1 MNPEELY
8 LQYQSN
14 GGNLSLEDFLN
25 MQSYLEPNDFSALIQ
40 DTTTLKKKEDTN
52 IGLLSSQGLSTSN
65 NGENIN
71 PISIGQ
77 NIQQETL
84 SAPIDSQLDL
94 NQNQLD
100 QQNGVSNLESS
111 NSESA
116 LTSGNNGT
124 AFTTNLPVN
133 TQNPLSYKG
142 NMDNLLLDE
151 NGNAKSKVG
160 TISFPNDNP
169 SNNKTTFNSGVT
181 VPNIYLPD
189 ETKVDFTQLPKNYLS
204 PRQYKPGE
212 LLDYSYQDF
221 TGANINDPESYAKDL
236 ESKGYIKPSYLKDG
250 TRATLENG
258 LPAFEITK
266 NGAEY
271 FTKESEKYVEG
282 NNYEAAKQ
290 KLLPDKPELTDL
302 EKYTNSLFDKY
313 GYLVTEEDRS
323 NYLQTPEGRKE
334 LQITLE
340 TQQELGSYPNATYQQ
355 VYDMVSRRYNKPDEF
370 YLDKAQGV
378 LSSMM
383 DNQKQTAF
391 DDFSNRFGSDNE
403 IMPDDV
409 AENKFYLEVEKNYD
423 LKKLFGEFLDSE
435 EGQLYTRTDQSIRNN
450 TNGQRNRKN
459 IWNAFSNWTNKK
471 ELLDIEA
478 KQNNISNLKYNV
490 QSAAE
495 SGDFNLVNQ
504 YVNQI
509 NSVQNSIQNNIKN
522 VQQND
527 SITSDVNKIFSRV
540 NKEDSEA
547 QDFQARVLSGDG
559 IARTQNILGQVVL
572 GLGQSAMD
580 ASSGILRILTTPF
593 SQDVKDSVDQLNEP
607 LKLGNIEIS
616 PLRTNVTKYSDN
628 SGRVFE
634 ERNGKLFQ
642 IKNGIYKPVS
652 NISGLKETGKDS
664 EYNPSGMAFLTGK
677 MAGDILIT
685 NEVGGLINNTITN
698 NAISLASKTTQAFGA
713 ESEIA
718 KQARNFARYAQS
730 ANTAANKSVS
740 GWFVQMYNDSY
751 KSAEDSGISSTAG
764 KTVYATVN
772 SFIQSLIQRI
782 NPDSKFLSGF
792 NNEYKQLLSS
802 LSTSSKE
809 KILASGKALFT
820 KIADN
825 VVGETKEELIQQVV
839 GDMTNYV
846 TNVISGSDFKLTD
859 GEGYKDVVVGTIVPS
874 AIASLMGGSGSR
886 NIKLGN
892 NEINLSNYNRSQL
905 LTELSRFDG
914 ADNMLNVMSN
924 DSSFDSY
931 SNILDEVKNEV
942 LTRKKYI
949 NKIPDSQ
956 NYSTESLD
964 SAIKVLQQLENKRTD
979 LNQADA
985 AFKPRIESEI
995 SSLESQVEQILN
1007 ENPNNESTTSPEQTP
1022 EGTQGKERENNT
1034 INPEE
1039 NNKTEVSESALE
1051 ALWRKI
1057 YFQNRDGSILTLG
1070 YGMFPKTMKDIL
1082 NSGLQNRFFAHGM
1095 GKSGLGGSLKELLN
1109 LFDKGIDNNRG
1120 NGYLYTAP
1128 LEGAGDA
1135 SSGIGAGAAYSNG
1148 SFMLI
1153 STDPEIRNISQVEGI
1168 LVNDGLVEEYPE
1180 LLNELKSRFPNLSI
1194 DKFSEGLKVANEIDG
1209 KKSQKNNSINETQSN
1224 QQNDIR
1230 QNTQQPEQQSSFNE
1244 NASVESTNS
1253 PIETIRQNENGQTS
1267 NVSEEVNFDD
1277 LLARVNKIFND
1288 QTRSSTNSNEGVQS
1302 APNINQEQQISNSET
1317 VQTNELPGSAN
1328 QAENKIIDFDF
1339 KNKTEEQFDKE
1350 IDYLFKNSPKD
1361 PVDKHDYLKSR
1372 TSSEV
1377 FKYITESEEPD
1388 FIQQADKE
1396 LSKYIGD
1403 HNYVNYEE
1411 IIKEIK
1417 KQRELQNDLRSQ
1429 KSSNSNDLNPNQT
1442 RLSENVIATTNEIR
1456 LPDGD
1461 NGFRVTVTDNNGN
1474 LIEDRNG
1481 DSEFDFSDQSEVD
1494 KFINQKQRGFSLS
1507 KQPKI
1512 KIDVPVTESKAA
1524 TNYVGKRVSFNQF
1537 GDTRSGVVES
1547 ENKGRLTIKGD
1558 DGKTYFTGSP
1568 LVQNLKDESGNPIQ
1582 LQRSSENFIPISQEA
1597 FDSLIEKLK
1606 KPFAKAFK
1614 NLNITTDW
1622 NEFLNKSKSLGLNLN
1637 FDAKFSVNDNTRK
1650 EKQLELINKKNPA
1663 PNNYSTWIRTTNDIL
1678 TADEA
1683 FKEAFQDGEM
1693 YPDFTVEDMEDVL
1706 NSGEVTV
1713 YSSYPIKEGVFVT
1726 PSRMNA
1732 ESYSGDGKVYSKKVN
1747 ASDLAWID
1755 QGEGQY
1761 APVKFMRNNNG
1772 TIYGAKLPDGTIYIN
1787 PEYLNANTPIHE
1799 FSHLWEQLM
1808 PSRFKNGV
1816 ELLKQTKTGKEI
1828 FNRLKYEGNY
1838 NNLSD
1843 NELWNEA
1850 LNTHIGNYGEWQF
1863 QERQARGKMA
1873 EFVQWFR
1880 AFFNKIGDVLGIG
1893 NLNPNI
1899 SLNNFTNK
1907 VLGDLMNE
1915 KILSSENSK
1924 SSNINYSLGSNEL
1937 NNIAESTKRHIKE
1950 YSTFLKNKEK
1960 LKNGELTNEN
1970 TIRIVKESRFNDEN
1984 YTIDLGRPST
1994 LLKSIGVS
2002 DNEMNVNLSYLFNK
2016 IIKQS
2021 KHEISDIQNL
2031 RNIVDNIQD
2040 PVAVF
2045 DNYED
2050 GKKTKDRLEF
2060 LTALKN
2066 SNNKN
2071 IALILSLNEENSSD
2085 KINTIKTGFALN
2097 NINRLRARLLN
2108 NYDGIKYINKQ
2119 GIIEVLRD
2127 NINIGDS
2134 IVKIRYDKNTDSI
2147 KLLTEDINSNNVKF
2161 LKETIDLINGFKN
2174 PSINNVNFSIRTGNT
2189 NKLKIKDDV
2198 ELSNFFGDN
2207 TTSID
2212 ELIAKGYNISDD
2224 IANLARKFDTKIYV
2238 INENLFNKSEKEINS
2253 YVDGLL
2259 KDYQVLI
2266 DNGTYQ
2272 ESYLRQ
2278 ELLDGIVT
2286 QVFNDAIGEAKGNSI
2301 YIKEGATDLNNFL
2314 KTKLVQHELAHVFT
2328 SYYLADNIDSSQ
2340 LNEQELTFRNEARS
2354 AYEEALKN
2362 PNKTNAYGYS
2372 NNYEFIAEYIAND
2385 NFKSE
2390 VDNYLDYLNNP
2401 EPKPLLTRIVDYIK
2415 GLFGFKNNT
2424 ELKQEFQLQKSI
2436 DEHINRLKEA
2446 DGSINLQAYS
2456 GVRFMI
2462 KKLMP
2467 VSTIQEV
2474 LNETETNGIESG
2486 LAKFKES
2493 AFYKSLS
2500 DKQKALIDSEGITK
2514 LMQEQVIL
2522 HREDQ
2527 INKKKTAVEKVK
2539 EQTSKKEKEIAF
2551 NKIEKIH
2558 ENYKNKIEELRKSN
2572 KSYREKVAERKR
2584 QAKEAYDNTV
2594 IFLNQNMI
2602 SGKITPTE
2610 VSRLLKAAT
2619 GILSTRNSIS
2629 NFNKFTELFNKI
2641 NTKAE
2646 ERNKTQIER
2655 TTDKYNEV
2663 SQSVEQQFNSGKSLQ
2678 EIKDSFNSIDEQRM
2692 VESAYNRL
2700 VNKTIS
2706 PEEARKKLDDS
2717 YKSSKEV
2724 LTKRFKDENGNVMS
2738 FNQKFRAWLKNKVE
2752 RGIVSGVDRQ
2762 FIPKR
2767 ILENIGAKAV
2777 SNRMIAYAG
2786 SSTIA
2791 KEKFDKV
2798 QKSVYDGLNRS
2809 ELELLDKIIA
2819 AKRFLAIDKNREEK
2833 GLPVIDHPGYQD
2845 ASTAQKALDAYKYEI
2860 GEDAFTKLNKRADA
2874 YFDAF
2879 KTILSDMQESG
2890 LISNEV
2896 YEELKDVDYQPRKFL
2911 RYILDADGELMSSD
2925 RTMFRNENGNLSKEQ
2940 IVGLSEG
2947 DASDMLMDSKWLIQ
2961 SALAS
2966 RYKAI
2971 GMNEINRTFFTKYY
2985 PDAKAKFESINPDNI
3000 PEGDKKFYKYFKQ
3013 LQSNI
3018 KENRIIG
3025 FTESGKP
3032 KYDSTTPEGYKI
3044 AYYYENGVRHPV
3056 FMKEEFHTMWHDTMD
3071 KLVNSDL
3078 AKTISTWSGSR
3089 LVKAFATGNNPGF
3102 VFTNTPRDFVHALLF
3117 SPEYSSFLLRS
3128 GTQLTKDSI
3137 KAIGE
3142 IYKHRNS
3149 NKTTLLTKY
3158 LEYGG
3163 GMEWLN
3169 QQGEI
3174 KDLTSLNKTIGNY
3187 FDSRIDPKSK
3197 KILST
3202 LFNFARLKSLS
3213 NYSETMFRVA
3223 VFDRSLQNQLKEYNK
3238 INNTSYK
3245 SVEEL
3250 SNDDKNNMYYE
3261 AVASSRGLLDFNQGG
3276 TFTKSAE
3283 AVIPYLN
3290 AATQGTRVMVEAIK
3304 RNPLDTSVRII
3315 QAAGLPVLGMHL
3327 MINFI
3332 MGLIRPPEK
3341 EDEPVNKSYA
3351 DFLDGISPSQKMNY
3365 WNIPVGWDKEEKQW
3379 KVLRIAKAQQLT
3391 PISILFEGAYEDH
3404 IRSSV
3409 GMTKRGSI
3417 KNTWKNFTKALG
3429 DNIDPTHLASALE
3442 DPSKSQS
3449 YFDAAFKLIGSNPAS
3464 KGLTQYYTGYDT
3476 FREQPLSFDIGKVSR
3491 KYEGADKANVEEF
3504 YKELGKALDDSPVR
3518 LKALVESIITSPQT
3532 NPFVG
3537 IMYGG
3542 ADAIVTDVDAKK
3554 RAGVIY
3560 DSFIKR
3566 ILSETSDFNRQLN
3579 KKALVQE
3586 QLDKNTDEYGET
3598 RNKAKQI
3605 LNKYGSVN
3613 ELLKNEKSLIA
3624 DIEGYSKDPVI
3635 QKDLVN
3641 RIKSLVKKDGIS
3653 SMVFDVKYGTNNNV
3667 KNKALL
3673 IYTYSEDMSS
3683 TEKIRFFEQ
3692 LQSQKILSKAVIS
3705 EYENVIKQNKK

>member
-40 DTTTLKKKEDTN
+40 DTTTLKKKDDTN
-52 IGLLSSQGLSTSN
+52 TGLLSSQGLSISN

-100 QQNGVSNLESS
+100 QQNGVSNLVNS

-124 AFTTNLPVN
+124 PFTTNLPIN

-142 NMDNLLLDE
+142 NMDNLVLDE

-169 SNNKTTFNSGVT
+169 NNNTTTFNSGVT

-189 ETKVDFTQLPKNYLS
+189 ESKVDFTQLPKNYLS

-271 FTKESEKYVEG
+271 FTKESEKYVEW

-290 KLLPDKPELTDL
+290 KLSPDKPELTDL

-323 NYLQTPEGRKE
+323 NYLQSPEGRKE

-370 YLDKAQGV
+370 YLDKAQSV

-403 IMPDDV
+403 IMPDDI

-495 SGDFNLVNQ
+495 TGDFNLVNQ

-527 SITSDVNKIFSRV
+527 SITSNVNKIFTRV

-593 SQDVKDSVDQLNEP
+593 SQNLKDSVDQLNEP

-628 SGRVFE
+628 SGRIYE

-642 IKNGIYKPVS
+642 IENGIYKPVS

-730 ANTAANKSVS
+730 ANSAENKSVS

-751 KSAEDSGISSTAG
+751 KNAEDSGISSTAG

-802 LSTSSKE
+802 LSTSNGE
-809 KILASGKALFT
+809 RILANAKSLFS
-820 KIADN
+820 KIGDN

-859 GEGYKDVVVGTIVPS
+859 SEGYKDVVVGTIVPS

-914 ADNMLNVMSN
+914 ANNMLKIMSN

-931 SNILDEVKNEV
+931 SNTLDDVKNEV
-942 LTRKKYI
+942 LTRQKYI

-964 SAIKVLQQLENKRTD
+964 NAIKVLQQLETKRND

-995 SSLESQVEQILN
+995 SSLESEVDQILN
-1007 ENPNNESTTSPEQTP
+1007 QISTNENTTSPKQTP
-1022 EGTQGKERENNT
+1022 EGTQGQEKTNTQSSQDAFTRPEPTGDNSTQSYLIKDKSLIEKLQKAGVEEKVIQALPENFRINEKWLMGDKGESLLSRIMKSAFVAGQNYSVVERDNNDQILNYDT
-1034 INPEE
+1034 GRVDINKLAKFFGKDVLYHETVHAATVLTMEDMRINPQNYTEE
-1039 NNKTEVSESALE
+1039 EMAAHDNLYSEIKRLNQLKKSGNKANPKGASLYGLSNQYEFVAEFMSNNKFREWVGNISNESSDAESNNL
-1051 ALWRKI
+1051 LQKI
-1057 YFQNRDGSILTLG
+1057 WNNIKSMLGLNTNKPNIDNEYLNNIQNNIDV
-1070 YGMFPKTMKDIL
+1070 IL
-1082 NSGLQNRFFAHGM
+1082 NKQR
-1095 GKSGLGGSLKELLN
+1095 E
-1109 LFDKGIDNNRG
+1109 
-1120 NGYLYTAP
+1120 T
-1128 LEGAGDA
+1128 
-1135 SSGIGAGAAYSNG
+1135 
-1148 SFMLI
+1148 
-1153 STDPEIRNISQVEGI
+1153 
-1168 LVNDGLVEEYPE
+1168 
-1180 LLNELKSRFPNLSI
+1180 NEKQ
-1194 DKFSEGLKVANEIDG
+1194 G
-1209 KKSQKNNSINETQSN
+1209 N

-1230 QNTQQPEQQSSFNE
+1230 QITQQSEQQSSFNE

-1253 PIETIRQNENGQTS
+1253 PTETIRQNENAQTS

-1277 LLARVNKIFND
+1277 LLSRVNKIFNEK
-1288 QTRSSTNSNEGVQS
+1288 TRSSTNSNERVQS
-1302 APNINQEQQISNSET
+1302 TPNINQEQQTSNNET
-1317 VQTNELPGSAN
+1317 VQTNELPRSTN
-1328 QAENKIIDFDF
+1328 Q
-1339 KNKTEEQFDKE
+1339 
-1350 IDYLFKNSPKD
+1350 
-1361 PVDKHDYLKSR
+1361 V
-1372 TSSEV
+1372 EV
-1377 FKYITESEEPD
+1377 NP
-1388 FIQQADKE
+1388 
-1396 LSKYIGD
+1396 
-1403 HNYVNYEE
+1403 
-1411 IIKEIK
+1411 
-1417 KQRELQNDLRSQ
+1417 NDLRSQ
-1429 KSSNSNDLNPNQT
+1429 EISVSNELNPNQT
-1442 RLSENVIATTNEIR
+1442 RLSENVIATTKEIR

-1461 NGFRVTVTDNNGN
+1461 SGYRVTVTDNNGN

-1507 KQPKI
+1507 KQPRI
-1512 KIDVPVTESKAA
+1512 KTEVQVTES
-1524 TNYVGKRVSFNQF
+1524 TSSSNYIGKRVSFNQF

-1614 NLNITTDW
+1614 NLNIITDW
-1622 NEFLNKSKSLGLNLN
+1622 NEFINNKNTLDGINNLDELSSN
-1637 FDAKFSVNDNTRK
+1637 NVVVNDN
-1650 EKQLELINKKNPA
+1650 
-1663 PNNYSTWIRTTNDIL
+1663 DIKL
-1678 TADEA
+1678 M
-1683 FKEAFQDGEM
+1683 Q
-1693 YPDFTVEDMEDVL
+1693 
-1706 NSGEVTV
+1706 
-1713 YSSYPIKEGVFVT
+1713 
-1726 PSRMNA
+1726 
-1732 ESYSGDGKVYSKKVN
+1732 
-1747 ASDLAWID
+1747 
-1755 QGEGQY
+1755 
-1761 APVKFMRNNNG
+1761 NNG
-1772 TIYGAKLPDGTIYIN
+1772 IIYGAKLPDGTIYIN
-1787 PEYLNANTPIHE
+1787 PEHLNANTPIHE

-1828 FNRLKYEGNY
+1828 FNRLKSEGNY

-1873 EFVQWFR
+1873 EFVQWFK

-1893 NLNPNI
+1893 NINPNV

-1907 VLGDLMNE
+1907 VLGDISGNKYLTPE
-1915 KILSSENSK
+1915 S
-1924 SSNINYSLGSNEL
+1924 NYS
-1937 NNIAESTKRHIKE
+1937 
-1950 YSTFLKNKEK
+1950 
-1960 LKNGELTNEN
+1960 
-1970 TIRIVKESRFNDEN
+1970 
-1984 YTIDLGRPST
+1984 
-1994 LLKSIGVS
+1994 
-2002 DNEMNVNLSYLFNK
+2002 
-2016 IIKQS
+2016 
-2021 KHEISDIQNL
+2021 IS
-2031 RNIVDNIQD
+2031 
-2040 PVAVF
+2040 A
-2045 DNYED
+2045 
-2050 GKKTKDRLEF
+2050 GT
-2060 LTALKN
+2060 
-2066 SNNKN
+2066 
-2071 IALILSLNEENSSD
+2071 
-2085 KINTIKTGFALN
+2085 
-2097 NINRLRARLLN
+2097 
-2108 NYDGIKYINKQ
+2108 
-2119 GIIEVLRD
+2119 
-2127 NINIGDS
+2127 
-2134 IVKIRYDKNTDSI
+2134 
-2147 KLLTEDINSNNVKF
+2147 
-2161 LKETIDLINGFKN
+2161 
-2174 PSINNVNFSIRTGNT
+2174 NFSIRNDNT

-2212 ELIAKGYNISDD
+2212 ELIAKGYKVSDD
-2224 IANLARKFDTKIYV
+2224 IANLARKFGTKIYI
-2238 INENLFNKSEKEINS
+2238 INDNLFDKSKSQINN
-2253 YVDGLL
+2253 YVNDLM
-2259 KDYQVLI
+2259 KDYQILI
-2266 DNGTYQ
+2266 DNGTYE
-2272 ESYLRQ
+2272 ESYIRQ
-2278 ELLDGIVT
+2278 ELLDNITKSLVENGE
-2286 QVFNDAIGEAKGNSI
+2286 GEANGNSI
-2301 YIKEGATDLNNFL
+2301 YLQEWVNDSNNTP
-2314 KTKLVQHELAHVFT
+2314 KTKVLQHELAHVFT
-2328 SYYLADNIDSSQ
+2328 SYYLADKIDSSQ

-2372 NNYEFIAEYIAND
+2372 NTYEFIAEYIAND

-2390 VDNYLDYLNNP
+2390 VDNYLDSLNNP
-2401 EPKPLLTRIVDYIK
+2401 ESKSLLTKIVDYIK
-2415 GLFGFKNNT
+2415 ELFGVKSNT

-2436 DEHINRLKEA
+2436 YDHINRLNDA

-2474 LNETETNGIESG
+2474 LNETETNGIEAG

-2493 AFYKSLS
+2493 AFYNSLS
-2500 DKQKALIDSEGITK
+2500 DKQKAIIDSEGISK

-2527 INKKKTAVEKVK
+2527 INKKRNAVEKAK
-2539 EQTSKKEKEIAF
+2539 EQTSKKEKDIAF

-2594 IFLNQNMI
+2594 IFLNKNMI

-2629 NFNKFTELFNKI
+2629 NFNKFTELYNKI
-2641 NTKAE
+2641 NVKAE
-2646 ERNKTQIER
+2646 ERNKTQIEK

-2663 SQSVEQQFNSGKSLQ
+2663 SQTVEQQFNSGKSLQ

-2692 VESAYNRL
+2692 AESAYNRL
-2700 VNKTIS
+2700 ANKTIS

-2717 YKSSKEV
+2717 YKSSKDV
-2724 LTKRFKDENGNVMS
+2724 LTKRFKDENGNIMS

-2819 AKRFLAIDKNREEK
+2819 AKRFIAIDKNREEK
-2833 GLPVIDHPGYQD
+2833 GLSVVDHPGYQD
-2845 ASTAQKALDAYKYEI
+2845 ASTAQKALDAYKSEI
-2860 GEDAFTKLNKRADA
+2860 GEYAFTKLNKRADA

-2879 KTILSDMQESG
+2879 KNILSDMRESG
-2890 LISNEV
+2890 LISSEV

-2911 RYILDADGELMSSD
+2911 RYILDADGELISSD
-2925 RTMFRNENGNLSKEQ
+2925 RSMFRNENGNLSKEQ
-2940 IVGLSEG
+2940 IMGLSEG

-3000 PEGDKKFYKYFKQ
+3000 SEGDKKFFKYFKQ

-3032 KYDSTTPEGYKI
+3032 KYESTTPEGYKI
-3044 AYYYENGVRHPV
+3044 AYYYENGVRHQV
-3056 FMKEEFHTMWHDTMD
+3056 FMKEEFHKMWHDTMD
-3071 KLVNSDL
+3071 KLINSDL
-3078 AKTISTWSGSR
+3078 AQTISTLSGSR

-3117 SPEYSSFLLRS
+3117 SPEYSSFLLKS
-3128 GTQLTKDSI
+3128 GVQLTKDSI

-3202 LFNFARLKSLS
+3202 LFDFARLKSLS

-3238 INNTSYK
+3238 LNNTSYK

-3250 SNDDKNNMYYE
+3250 SNEDKNNMYYE

-3276 TFTKSAE
+3276 NSTKQLESF
-3283 AVIPYLN
+3283 IPYLN
-3290 AATQGTRVMVEAIK
+3290 AATQGTRVMVDAIK
-3304 RNPLDTSVRII
+3304 QNPIGTSIRFI

-3327 MINFI
+3327 MMNFI

-3351 DFLDGISPSQKMNY
+3351 DFLDGISPAQKMNY

-3417 KNTWKNFTKALG
+3417 KDTWKNFAKALG

-3442 DPSKSQS
+3442 EPKKSKN
-3449 YFDAAFKLIGSNPAS
+3449 YFESAFKLVNSIPTL
-3464 KGLTQYYTGYDT
+3464 KGLIQYFTGYDT
-3476 FREQPLSFDIGKVSR
+3476 FKEQPLSFDINKVSR

-3504 YKELGKALDDSPVR
+3504 YKELGKVLDDSPVR
-3518 LKALVESIITSPQT
+3518 LKVVVESIITSPQT

-3653 SMVFDVKYGTNNNV
+3653 SMVFDVKYGTNNNI

-3673 IYTYSEDMSS
+3673 IYTYAEGMSA
-3683 TEKIRFFEQ
+3683 TEKRRFFEQ

>member
-8 LQYQSN
+8 LQYQST

-40 DTTTLKKKEDTN
+40 DTTSLKKKEDTN
-52 IGLLSSQGLSTSN
+52 TSLLSSQGLSTSN
-65 NGENIN
+65 NEGNLS
-71 PISIGQ
+71 PISVGQ
-77 NIQQETL
+77 NIPQETL
-84 SAPIDSQLDL
+84 SVPIDSQLDL

-100 QQNGVSNLESS
+100 QQNGVSNLENS

-124 AFTTNLPVN
+124 PFTTNLSVN
-133 TQNPLSYKG
+133 TQNPLAYKG
-142 NMDNLLLDE
+142 NMDNLILDE

-169 SNNKTTFNSGVT
+169 NNNTTTFNSGVT

-189 ETKVDFTQLPKNYLS
+189 ESKVDFSQLPKNYLS
-204 PRQYKPGE
+204 ARQYKPGE

-221 TGANINDPESYAKDL
+221 TGANITDPESYAKDL

-266 NGAEY
+266 NGAEF
-271 FTKESEKYVEG
+271 FTKESENYVEG
-282 NNYEAAKQ
+282 NNYETAKQ
-290 KLLPDKPELTDL
+290 NLSPDKPELTDL
-302 EKYTNSLFDKY
+302 EKYTNTLFEKY
-313 GYLVTEEDRS
+313 GYLITEEDRS
-323 NYLQTPEGRKE
+323 NYLQTSEGRKE

-355 VYDMVSRRYNKPDEF
+355 VYDMVSRRYNKPDEY
-370 YLDKAQGV
+370 YLDKAQSV
-378 LSSMM
+378 LGAMM
-383 DNQKQTAF
+383 NNQKQTAF

-435 EGQLYTRTDQSIRNN
+435 EGQLYTRTDQSIKNN

-471 ELLDIEA
+471 DLLDIEA

-509 NSVQNSIQNNIKN
+509 NSVQNSIQNNVKN
-522 VQQND
+522 IQQND
-527 SITSDVNKIFSRV
+527 TITSDVNKIFTRV

-547 QDFQARVLSGDG
+547 QDFQARVLSGDS

-593 SQDVKDSVDQLNEP
+593 SQNVKDSVDQLNEP

-616 PLRTNVTKYSDN
+616 PLRTNITKYSDN
-628 SGRVFE
+628 SGRTYE
-634 ERNGKLFQ
+634 ERNGTLFQ
-642 IKNGIYKPVS
+642 VENGIYKPVS
-652 NISGLKETGKDS
+652 NVSGLKETGKDS

-685 NEVGGLINNTITN
+685 NEVGGLINNTLTN
-698 NAISLASKTTQAFGA
+698 NAISLASKSTQAFGA
-713 ESEIA
+713 ESEIT
-718 KQARNFARYAQS
+718 KQARNFARYVQS
-730 ANTAANKSVS
+730 ANSVENKSVS

-809 KILASGKALFT
+809 RILASGKALFT

-846 TNVISGSDFKLTD
+846 TNVISSSDFKLTD
-859 GEGYKDVVVGTIVPS
+859 DEGYKDVVVGTIVPS

-914 ADNMLNVMSN
+914 ANNMLNVMSN

-931 SNILDEVKNEV
+931 SNTLDEVKNEV

-956 NYSTESLD
+956 NYSIESLD
-964 SAIKVLQQLENKRTD
+964 SAIKVLQQLDNKRTD

-1007 ENPNNESTTSPEQTP
+1007 ETPNNESTTSPEQTP
-1022 EGTQGKERENNT
+1022 EGIQGQERENNT
-1034 INPEE
+1034 VNPEE
-1039 NNKTEVSESALE
+1039 NNKTEVSESAIE

-1082 NSGLQNRFFAHGM
+1082 NAGLQNRFFAHGM

-1109 LFDKGIDNNRG
+1109 LFDKGIDKNRG

-1153 STDPEIRNISQVEGI
+1153 STDPEIKNISQVQGI

-1209 KKSQKNNSINETQSN
+1209 NNSQKNNSINESQSN

-1230 QNTQQPEQQSSFNE
+1230 QNIQQQEQQSSINE

-1253 PIETIRQNENGQTS
+1253 PTETIRPNENAQNS

-1277 LLARVNKIFND
+1277 LLERVNKIFND
-1288 QTRSSTNSNEGVQS
+1288 QTRSSTNSNERVQS
-1302 APNINQEQQISNSET
+1302 TPDINQEQQVTNGET
-1317 VQTNELPGSAN
+1317 IQTNELSGSTN
-1328 QAENKIIDFDF
+1328 Q
-1339 KNKTEEQFDKE
+1339 TEVNQ
-1350 IDYLFKNSPKD
+1350 N
-1361 PVDKHDYLKSR
+1361 
-1372 TSSEV
+1372 
-1377 FKYITESEEPD
+1377 
-1388 FIQQADKE
+1388 E
-1396 LSKYIGD
+1396 LGSQEAPIS
-1403 HNYVNYEE
+1403 N
-1411 IIKEIK
+1411 
-1417 KQRELQNDLRSQ
+1417 EL
-1429 KSSNSNDLNPNQT
+1429 NSNQI
-1442 RLSENVIATTNEIR
+1442 RLSENVIATTEVIR

-1461 NGFRVTVTDNNGN
+1461 NGYRVTVTDNYGN

-1481 DSEFDFSDQSEVD
+1481 DSEYDFSDQSEVD

-1507 KQPKI
+1507 KQPRI
-1512 KIDVPVTESKAA
+1512 KNEVPVTESTSS

-1582 LQRSSENFIPISQEA
+1582 LQKSSENFTSISKEA

-1606 KPFAKAFK
+1606 KPFSKAFN

-1622 NEFLNKSKSLGLNLN
+1622 SEFIKNKNTLDGVSNIDELISN
-1637 FDAKFSVNDNTRK
+1637 DIVINDNN
-1650 EKQLELINKKNPA
+1650 I
-1663 PNNYSTWIRTTNDIL
+1663 
-1678 TADEA
+1678 
-1683 FKEAFQDGEM
+1683 
-1693 YPDFTVEDMEDVL
+1693 
-1706 NSGEVTV
+1706 
-1713 YSSYPIKEGVFVT
+1713 
-1726 PSRMNA
+1726 
-1732 ESYSGDGKVYSKKVN
+1732 
-1747 ASDLAWID
+1747 
-1755 QGEGQY
+1755 
-1761 APVKFMRNNNG
+1761 KFMQNNG

-1808 PSRFKNGV
+1808 PSRFKKGV

-1828 FNRLKYEGNY
+1828 FNRLKSEGNY

-1850 LNTHIGNYGEWQF
+1850 LNTHIGNYGEWQY
-1863 QERQARGKMA
+1863 QERQAKGKMA
-1873 EFVQWFR
+1873 EFIQWFK

-1893 NLNPNI
+1893 LLNPNI
-1899 SLNNFTNK
+1899 SLNNFTNR
-1907 VLGDLMNE
+1907 VLGELLGNKSLLSE
-1915 KILSSENSK
+1915 VESFNNVQYSILNISDFDSNGRLKEAVLKELNDERERIIKESK
-1924 SSNINYSLGSNEL
+1924 SDGTYLKAPNGNKSNLNEEQWVNVRRNRFKKWFGDWIL
-1937 NNIAESTKRHIKE
+1937 DP
-1950 YSTFLKNKEK
+1950 KNSSKAID
-1960 LKNGELTNEN
+1960 KNGEPLIVYHAGENKNEFRMP
-1970 TIRIVKESRFNDEN
+1970 TFEGD
-1984 YTIDLGRPST
+1984 
-1994 LLKSIGVS
+1994 S
-2002 DNEMNVNLSYLFNK
+2002 D
-2016 IIKQS
+2016 
-2021 KHEISDIQNL
+2021 SDYGI
-2031 RNIVDNIQD
+2031 
-2040 PVAVF
+2040 F
-2045 DNYED
+2045 FMDNYEAVKD
-2050 GKKTKDRLEF
+2050 YANELAEFNNLNFHPSFLNFRNPYIIDVSKIRPGDKFTEHFDDYQTKRYQNENIGWEGDMYLKILEE
-2060 LTALKN
+2060 AL
-2066 SNNKN
+2066 S
-2071 IALILSLNEENSSD
+2071 
-2085 KINTIKTGFALN
+2085 
-2097 NINRLRARLLN
+2097 N
-2108 NYDGIKYINKQ
+2108 NYDGVIFQNTLETDIIHDTYVAFYPNEIK
-2119 GIIEVLRD
+2119 
-2127 NINIGDS
+2127 S
-2134 IVKIRYDKNTDSI
+2134 ADKNLGTYSNTNI
-2147 KLLTEDINSNNVKF
+2147 DIRFSK
-2161 LKETIDLINGFKN
+2161 
-2174 PSINNVNFSIRTGNT
+2174 VNDNT

-2212 ELIAKGYNISDD
+2212 EIIAKGYKVSDD
-2224 IANLARKFDTKIYV
+2224 IANLARKFGTKIYV

-2253 YVDGLL
+2253 YVDDLM
-2259 KDYQVLI
+2259 KDYQILI
-2266 DNGTYQ
+2266 DNGTYE

-2278 ELLDGIVT
+2278 ELLDGIIT
-2286 QVFNDAIGEAKGNSI
+2286 QVFNDALGEAKGNSI

-2314 KTKLVQHELAHVFT
+2314 KTKLVQHELAHVLT

-2340 LNEQELTFRNEARS
+2340 LNEQELTFRNEARL

-2372 NNYEFIAEYIAND
+2372 NTYEFIAEYIAND

-2390 VDNYLDYLNNP
+2390 VDSYLDSSNNP
-2401 EPKPLLTRIVDYIK
+2401 EPKSFLTRIVDYIK
-2415 GLFGFKNNT
+2415 GLLGVKNNT
-2424 ELKQEFQLQKSI
+2424 ELKQEFQLQQSI
-2436 DEHINRLKEA
+2436 DDHINRLKDA
-2446 DGSINLQAYS
+2446 DGSISLQAYS

-2462 KKLMP
+2462 KKLLP
-2467 VSTIQEV
+2467 VSTIHEV
-2474 LNETETNGIESG
+2474 LNETETNGIEAG

-2500 DKQKALIDSEGITK
+2500 DKQKAVIDSEGITK

-2527 INKKKTAVEKVK
+2527 INKKKTAVEKAK

-2558 ENYKNKIEELRKSN
+2558 DNYKNKIEELRKSN

-2610 VSRLLKAAT
+2610 VSRLLKSAT

-2629 NFNKFTELFNKI
+2629 NFNKFTELYNKI
-2641 NTKAE
+2641 NVRAE

-2663 SQSVEQQFNSGKSLQ
+2663 SQTVEQQFNSGKSLQ

-2692 VESAYNRL
+2692 AESAYNRL
-2700 VNKTIS
+2700 ANKTIS
-2706 PEEARKKLDDS
+2706 PEDARKKLDDS
-2717 YKSSKEV
+2717 YKSSKGV

-2738 FNQKFRAWLKNKVE
+2738 FNQKFRAWLNNKVE

-2767 ILENIGAKAV
+2767 ILENIGSKAV

-2798 QKSVYDGLNRS
+2798 QKNVYDGLNRS

-2819 AKRFLAIDKNREEK
+2819 AKRFISIDKNREEK
-2833 GLPVIDHPGYQD
+2833 GLPVVDHPGYQD
-2845 ASTAQKALDAYKYEI
+2845 ASTAQKALDAYKSEI
-2860 GEDAFTKLNKRADA
+2860 GEDAFTKLNQRADA
-2874 YFDAF
+2874 YFEAF
-2879 KTILSDMQESG
+2879 KNILSDMRESG

-2940 IVGLSEG
+2940 IIGLSEG

-2985 PDAKAKFESINPDNI
+2985 PDAKAKFESINQDNI
-3000 PEGDKKFYKYFKQ
+3000 AESDKKFYKYFRQ

-3032 KYDSTTPEGYKI
+3032 KYEISTPEGYKI
-3044 AYYYENGVRHPV
+3044 AYYYENGVRHQI
-3056 FMKEEFHTMWHDTMD
+3056 FMKEEFHKMWHDTMD

-3078 AKTISTWSGSR
+3078 AQTISTWSGSR

-3128 GTQLTKDSI
+3128 GVQLTKDSI

-3202 LFNFARLKSLS
+3202 LFDFARLKSLS

-3238 INNTSYK
+3238 LNNTSYK

-3250 SNDDKNNMYYE
+3250 SNEDKNNMYYE

-3327 MINFI
+3327 MISFI

-3449 YFDAAFKLIGSNPAS
+3449 YFDAAFKLIGSNPTS

-3491 KYEGADKANVEEF
+3491 KYEGADKSNVEEF
-3504 YKELGKALDDSPVR
+3504 YKELGKGLEDSPVR

-3554 RAGVIY
+3554 RVGVIY

-3624 DIEGYSKDPVI
+3624 DIEGYSKDPLV

-3673 IYTYSEDMSS
+3673 IYTYAEGMSNI
-3683 TEKIRFFEQ
+3683 EKRRFFEQ
-3692 LQSQKILSKAVIS
+3692 LQSQKVLSKAVIS
-3705 EYENVIKQNKK
+3705 EYENVVKQNKK

>member
-40 DTTTLKKKEDTN
+40 DTTSLKKKDDTN
-52 IGLLSSQGLSTSN
+52 TGLLSSQGLSTSN
-65 NGENIN
+65 NRENIN

-77 NIQQETL
+77 NTQQETL
-84 SAPIDSQLDL
+84 SVPIDSQLDL

-100 QQNGVSNLESS
+100 QQNGVSNLVNS

-124 AFTTNLPVN
+124 PFTTNLPIN

-142 NMDNLLLDE
+142 NMDNLVLDE

-169 SNNKTTFNSGVT
+169 NNNTTTFNSGVT
-181 VPNIYLPD
+181 VPNIYLPY
-189 ETKVDFTQLPKNYLS
+189 ESKVDFTQLPKNYLS

-290 KLLPDKPELTDL
+290 KLSPDKPELTDL

-370 YLDKAQGV
+370 YLDKAQSV

-391 DDFSNRFGSDNE
+391 DDFSNRLGSDNE

-459 IWNAFSNWTNKK
+459 IWNAFSNWTNQK

-478 KQNNISNLKYNV
+478 KQNNIYNLKYNV

-495 SGDFNLVNQ
+495 TGDFNLVNQ

-509 NSVQNSIQNNIKN
+509 NTVQNSIQNNIKN

-527 SITSDVNKIFSRV
+527 SITSDVNKIFTRV

-547 QDFQARVLSGDG
+547 QDFQARVLNGDG

-572 GLGQSAMD
+572 GLGQSAID

-593 SQDVKDSVDQLNEP
+593 SQDVKDSADQLSEP

-642 IKNGIYKPVS
+642 IENGIYKPVS

-718 KQARNFARYAQS
+718 KQARNFARYAQG
-730 ANTAANKSVS
+730 ANSIENKSVS

-802 LSTSSKE
+802 LSTSNGE
-809 KILASGKALFT
+809 RILANAKSLFS
-820 KIADN
+820 KIGDN

-846 TNVISGSDFKLTD
+846 TNIIYGSDFKLTD
-859 GEGYKDVVVGTIVPS
+859 SEGYKDVVVGTIVPS

-914 ADNMLNVMSN
+914 ANNMLKVMSN
-924 DSSFDSY
+924 DSSFDSF
-931 SNILDEVKNEV
+931 SNTLDDVKNEV
-942 LTRKKYI
+942 LTRQKYI

-956 NYSTESLD
+956 NYSTDYLD
-964 SAIKVLQQLENKRTD
+964 SAIKVLQQLETKRND

-995 SSLESQVEQILN
+995 SSLESQVDQILN
-1007 ENPNNESTTSPEQTP
+1007 QKPTNENTTSTEQTS
-1022 EGTQGKERENNT
+1022 ERTQGQETENNT
-1034 INPEE
+1034 VNPDE
-1039 NNKTEVSESALE
+1039 NNKTKISESALE

-1082 NSGLQNRFFAHGM
+1082 NAGLQNRFFAHGM

-1109 LFDKGIDNNRG
+1109 LFDNGIDKNRG
-1120 NGYLYTAP
+1120 NGFLYTAP
-1128 LEGAGDA
+1128 LEGSGAA

-1153 STDPEIRNISQVEGI
+1153 STDPEIKDINQVQGI

-1180 LLNELKSRFPNLSI
+1180 LLNDLQNRFPNLSI
-1194 DKFSEGLKVANEIDG
+1194 NKFSEGLKVANEIDE
-1209 KKSQKNNSINETQSN
+1209 KNAQTTKNKNEKQGN
-1224 QQNDIR
+1224 PQNDIR
-1230 QNTQQPEQQSSFNE
+1230 QNTQQPEQQSSINE

-1253 PIETIRQNENGQTS
+1253 PTEAIRQNENTQTS
-1267 NVSEEVNFDD
+1267 NISEEVNFDD
-1277 LLARVNKIFND
+1277 LLARINKISDD
-1288 QTRSSTNSNEGVQS
+1288 QTRSSTNSNERVQY
-1302 APNINQEQQISNSET
+1302 APDINQEQQTSNSET
-1317 VQTNELPGSAN
+1317 VQANELPGSTN
-1328 QAENKIIDFDF
+1328 Q
-1339 KNKTEEQFDKE
+1339 
-1350 IDYLFKNSPKD
+1350 
-1361 PVDKHDYLKSR
+1361 V
-1372 TSSEV
+1372 EV
-1377 FKYITESEEPD
+1377 NP
-1388 FIQQADKE
+1388 
-1396 LSKYIGD
+1396 
-1403 HNYVNYEE
+1403 
-1411 IIKEIK
+1411 
-1417 KQRELQNDLRSQ
+1417 NDLRSQ
-1429 KSSNSNDLNPNQT
+1429 ETSVSNELNPNKT
-1442 RLSENVIATTNEIR
+1442 RLSENVIATTKEIR

-1461 NGFRVTVTDNNGN
+1461 NGYRVTVTDNNGN

-1481 DSEFDFSDQSEVD
+1481 DSEFDFSDQTEVD

-1507 KQPKI
+1507 KQSKI
-1512 KIDVPVTESKAA
+1512 KTEVPVTES
-1524 TNYVGKRVSFNQF
+1524 TSSSNYIGKRVSFNQF

-1582 LQRSSENFIPISQEA
+1582 LQKSSENFTPISQEE

-1606 KPFAKAFK
+1606 KPFSKTFK
-1614 NLNITTDW
+1614 NLKITTDW
-1622 NEFLNKSKSLGLNLN
+1622 NEFIKNKNTLDGINNL
-1637 FDAKFSVNDNTRK
+1637 D
-1650 EKQLELINKKNPA
+1650 ELSS
-1663 PNNYSTWIRTTNDIL
+1663 NNVVVSDNDI
-1678 TADEA
+1678 
-1683 FKEAFQDGEM
+1683 
-1693 YPDFTVEDMEDVL
+1693 
-1706 NSGEVTV
+1706 
-1713 YSSYPIKEGVFVT
+1713 
-1726 PSRMNA
+1726 
-1732 ESYSGDGKVYSKKVN
+1732 
-1747 ASDLAWID
+1747 
-1755 QGEGQY
+1755 
-1761 APVKFMRNNNG
+1761 KFMQNNG

-2174 PSINNVNFSIRTGNT
+2174 PSINNVNFSIRTDNT

-2401 EPKPLLTRIVDYIK
+2401 EPKPLLTRIVEYIK

-2474 LNETETNGIESG
+2474 LNETETNGIEAG

-2663 SQSVEQQFNSGKSLQ
+2663 SQTVEQQFNSGKSLQ

-2845 ASTAQKALDAYKYEI
+2845 ASTAQKALDAYKSEI

-2896 YEELKDVDYQPRKFL
+2896 YKELKDVDYQPRKFL

-2940 IVGLSEG
+2940 IIGLSEG

-2961 SALAS
+2961 STLAS

-2985 PDAKAKFESINPDNI
+2985 PDAKAKYESINSDNI
-3000 PEGDKKFYKYFKQ
+3000 AESDKKFYKYFKQ

-3032 KYDSTTPEGYKI
+3032 KYESTTPEGYKI
-3044 AYYYENGVRHPV
+3044 AYYYENGVRQQV
-3056 FMKEEFHTMWHDTMD
+3056 FMKEEFHKMWHDTMD

-3117 SPEYSSFLLRS
+3117 SPEYNSFLLRA
-3128 GTQLTKDSI
+3128 GAQLTKDSI

-3197 KILST
+3197 KTLST

-3223 VFDRSLQNQLKEYNK
+3223 VFDRSLQNQLKVYNK
-3238 INNTSYK
+3238 LNNTSYK

-3250 SNDDKNNMYYE
+3250 SNEDKNNMYYE

-3605 LNKYGSVN
+3605 LSKYGSVN

-3673 IYTYSEDMSS
+3673 IYTYSEGMSS
-3683 TEKIRFFEQ
+3683 TEKRRFFEQ
-3692 LQSQKILSKAVIS
+3692 LQSQKILSKAVFS

>member
-1 MNPEELY
+1 MLSWYYINNTMDKDLQELFNLYNAAGNNVTYNEFIDAKNQLGDVDFMNY
-8 LQYQSN
+8 VFGVINSD
-14 GGNLSLEDFLN
+14 GS
-25 MQSYLEPNDFSALIQ
+25 
-40 DTTTLKKKEDTN
+40 LKKKEDTN
-52 IGLLSSQGLSTSN
+52 PGLLSSQGLSTSN

-77 NIQQETL
+77 NTQQETL

-100 QQNGVSNLESS
+100 QQNGVSNLVNS
-111 NSESA
+111 NSELA

-124 AFTTNLPVN
+124 PFTTNLPIN
-133 TQNPLSYKG
+133 TQNPLAYKG

-151 NGNAKSKVG
+151 NGNAINKVG

-169 SNNKTTFNSGVT
+169 SNNTTTFNSGVT

-189 ETKVDFTQLPKNYLS
+189 ESKVDFTQLPKSYLS

-236 ESKGYIKPSYLKDG
+236 ESEGYIKPSYLKDG

-258 LPAFEITK
+258 LPAFEITN

-290 KLLPDKPELTDL
+290 KLSPDKPELTDL

-370 YLDKAQGV
+370 YLDKAQSV

-459 IWNAFSNWTNKK
+459 IWNAFSNWTNQK

-495 SGDFNLVNQ
+495 TGDFNLVNQ

-509 NSVQNSIQNNIKN
+509 NTVQNSIQNNIKN

-527 SITSDVNKIFSRV
+527 SITSDVNKIFTRV

-642 IKNGIYKPVS
+642 IENGIYKPVS

-730 ANTAANKSVS
+730 ANSVENKSVS

-802 LSTSSKE
+802 LSTSNGE
-809 KILASGKALFT
+809 RILANAKSLFS
-820 KIADN
+820 KIGDN

-846 TNVISGSDFKLTD
+846 TNIISGSDFKLTD
-859 GEGYKDVVVGTIVPS
+859 GEGYKDVVIGTIAPS

-931 SNILDEVKNEV
+931 SNTLDEVKNEV
-942 LTRKKYI
+942 LTRKKYL

-956 NYSTESLD
+956 NYSTDSLD
-964 SAIKVLQQLENKRTD
+964 NAIKVLQQLETKRTD

-1007 ENPNNESTTSPEQTP
+1007 ETPNNESTTSPEQTP
-1022 EGTQGKERENNT
+1022 EGTQGQEKTNTESSQDSFTRPEPTGSNSSPSYLIKDKSLIEKLQKAGVEEKVIQALPENFRINEKWLMGDKGESILSRVMKSALVAGQNYSVVERDNNDQILNYDT
-1034 INPEE
+1034 GRVDINKLAKFFGKDVLYHETVHAATVLTMEDMRINPQNYTEE
-1039 NNKTEVSESALE
+1039 EMAAHDNLYSEIKKLNQLKKSGNKVNPKGTSLYGLSNQYEFVAEFMSNNKFREWVGTISNESSNTESNNLLQKIWNNIKSMLGLNTNKPNIDSEYLNN
-1051 ALWRKI
+1051 I
-1057 YFQNRDGSILTLG
+1057 QNNIDL
-1070 YGMFPKTMKDIL
+1070 IL
-1082 NSGLQNRFFAHGM
+1082 NKQR
-1095 GKSGLGGSLKELLN
+1095 E
-1109 LFDKGIDNNRG
+1109 
-1120 NGYLYTAP
+1120 T
-1128 LEGAGDA
+1128 
-1135 SSGIGAGAAYSNG
+1135 
-1148 SFMLI
+1148 
-1153 STDPEIRNISQVEGI
+1153 
-1168 LVNDGLVEEYPE
+1168 
-1180 LLNELKSRFPNLSI
+1180 NEKQ
-1194 DKFSEGLKVANEIDG
+1194 G
-1209 KKSQKNNSINETQSN
+1209 N

-1244 NASVESTNS
+1244 NTSVESTNS
-1253 PIETIRQNENGQTS
+1253 PIETIRQNENAQTS

-1277 LLARVNKIFND
+1277 LLSRVNKIFND
-1288 QTRSSTNSNEGVQS
+1288 QTRSSTNSNERVQS
-1302 APNINQEQQISNSET
+1302 APDINQEQQTSKSET
-1317 VQTNELPGSAN
+1317 VQANELPGSTN
-1328 QAENKIIDFDF
+1328 Q
-1339 KNKTEEQFDKE
+1339 
-1350 IDYLFKNSPKD
+1350 
-1361 PVDKHDYLKSR
+1361 V
-1372 TSSEV
+1372 EV
-1377 FKYITESEEPD
+1377 NP
-1388 FIQQADKE
+1388 
-1396 LSKYIGD
+1396 
-1403 HNYVNYEE
+1403 
-1411 IIKEIK
+1411 
-1417 KQRELQNDLRSQ
+1417 NDLRSQ
-1429 KSSNSNDLNPNQT
+1429 ETSVSNELNPNQT
-1442 RLSENVIATTNEIR
+1442 RLSENVIATTKEIR

-1512 KIDVPVTESKAA
+1512 KTDVPVTESTAS

-1606 KPFAKAFK
+1606 KPFSKAFK
-1614 NLNITTDW
+1614 NLSITTDW
-1622 NEFLNKSKSLGLNLN
+1622 NEFLNKSKSLGLNIN
-1637 FDAKFSVNDNTRK
+1637 FDAKFLINDNARK

-1663 PNNYSTWIRTTNDIL
+1663 PNDYNTWIRTTNDIL

-1693 YPDFTVEDMEDVL
+1693 YPDFTVEDMQNVL
-1706 NSGEVTV
+1706 DSGEVTV
-1713 YSSYPIKEGVFVT
+1713 YSSYPIKEGIFVT

-1732 ESYSGDGKVYSKKVN
+1732 ESYSGEGKVYSKKVN

-1808 PSRFKNGV
+1808 PSRFKKGV

-1828 FNRLKYEGNY
+1828 FNRLKSEGNY

-1850 LNTHIGNYGEWQF
+1850 LNTHIGNYGEWQY

-1873 EFVQWFR
+1873 EFVQWFK
-1880 AFFNKIGDVLGIG
+1880 AFFNKIGEVLGIG

-1899 SLNNFTNK
+1899 SLNNFSNK
-1907 VLGDLMNE
+1907 VLGDISGN
-1915 KILSSENSK
+1915 K
-1924 SSNINYSLGSNEL
+1924 SLTPESNYS
-1937 NNIAESTKRHIKE
+1937 
-1950 YSTFLKNKEK
+1950 
-1960 LKNGELTNEN
+1960 
-1970 TIRIVKESRFNDEN
+1970 
-1984 YTIDLGRPST
+1984 
-1994 LLKSIGVS
+1994 
-2002 DNEMNVNLSYLFNK
+2002 
-2016 IIKQS
+2016 
-2021 KHEISDIQNL
+2021 
-2031 RNIVDNIQD
+2031 
-2040 PVAVF
+2040 
-2045 DNYED
+2045 
-2050 GKKTKDRLEF
+2050 
-2060 LTALKN
+2060 
-2066 SNNKN
+2066 
-2071 IALILSLNEENSSD
+2071 SSAG
-2085 KINTIKTGFALN
+2085 T
-2097 NINRLRARLLN
+2097 
-2108 NYDGIKYINKQ
+2108 
-2119 GIIEVLRD
+2119 
-2127 NINIGDS
+2127 
-2134 IVKIRYDKNTDSI
+2134 
-2147 KLLTEDINSNNVKF
+2147 
-2161 LKETIDLINGFKN
+2161 
-2174 PSINNVNFSIRTGNT
+2174 NFSIRNDNT

-2212 ELIAKGYNISDD
+2212 ELIAKGYKVSDD
-2224 IANLARKFDTKIYV
+2224 IANLARKFGTKIYI
-2238 INENLFNKSEKEINS
+2238 INDNLFDKSKSQINN
-2253 YVDGLL
+2253 YVNDLM
-2259 KDYQVLI
+2259 KDYQILI
-2266 DNGTYQ
+2266 DNGTYE
-2272 ESYLRQ
+2272 ESYIRQ
-2278 ELLDGIVT
+2278 ELLDNITKSLVENGE
-2286 QVFNDAIGEAKGNSI
+2286 GEANGNSI
-2301 YIKEGATDLNNFL
+2301 YLQEWVNDSNNTP
-2314 KTKLVQHELAHVFT
+2314 KTKVLQHELAHVFT
-2328 SYYLADNIDSSQ
+2328 SYYLADKIDSSQ

-2372 NNYEFIAEYIAND
+2372 NTYEFIAEYIAND

-2390 VDNYLDYLNNP
+2390 VDSYLDTLNNP
-2401 EPKPLLTRIVDYIK
+2401 EPKSLLTRIVDYIK
-2415 GLFGFKNNT
+2415 GLFGVKNNT

-2436 DEHINRLKEA
+2436 DDHINRLKDA
-2446 DGSINLQAYS
+2446 DDSINLQAYS

-2474 LNETETNGIESG
+2474 LNETETNGIEAG

-2527 INKKKTAVEKVK
+2527 INKKKTSVEKAK

-2663 SQSVEQQFNSGKSLQ
+2663 SQNVEQQFNSGKSLQ

-2692 VESAYNRL
+2692 AESTYNRL
-2700 VNKTIS
+2700 ANKTIS

-2724 LTKRFKDENGNVMS
+2724 LTKRFKDENGNVLLRNEKINAWRKKKFES
-2738 FNQKFRAWLKNKVE
+2738 FMTKSA
-2752 RGIVSGVDRQ
+2752 DRQ

-2767 ILENIGAKAV
+2767 ILENIGASPV
-2777 SNRMIAYAG
+2777 VDRMIAYSG
-2786 SSTIA
+2786 TSTKA
-2791 KEKFDKV
+2791 KEEFKKV
-2798 QKSVYDGLNRS
+2798 DEKVYEGLNVS
-2809 ELELLDKIIA
+2809 ELELLDKIIS
-2819 AKRFLAIDKNREEK
+2819 AKRFIAIDKNREEK
-2833 GLPVIDHPGYQD
+2833 GLPVVDHPGYQD
-2845 ASTAQKALDAYKYEI
+2845 ASTAQKALDAYKSEI
-2860 GEDAFTKLNKRADA
+2860 GEDTFSKLAKRANT

-2879 KTILSDMQESG
+2879 KSLLSDMRESG

-2940 IVGLSEG
+2940 IIGLSEG

-2961 SALAS
+2961 SALTS

-2971 GMNEINRTFFTKYY
+2971 GMNEVNRTFFTKYY

-3000 PEGDKKFYKYFKQ
+3000 PEGDKKFFKYFKQ

-3032 KYDSTTPEGYKI
+3032 KYESTTPEGYKI
-3044 AYYYENGVRHPV
+3044 AYYYENGVRHQV
-3056 FMKEEFHTMWHDTMD
+3056 FMKEEFHKMWHDTMD
-3071 KLVNSDL
+3071 KLINS
-3078 AKTISTWSGSR
+3078 KTANIIGWVSGS
-3089 LVKAFATGNNPGF
+3089 KIIKSFATGNNPF
-3102 VFTNTPRDFVHALLF
+3102 FFITNTPRDFGHALLF
-3117 SPEYSSFLLRS
+3117 SEEYNSFLLTS
-3128 GTQLTKDSI
+3128 AAKLTKDSI

-3142 IYKHRNS
+3142 IYKHN
-3149 NKTTLLTKY
+3149 NTDKDNLLSKY
-3158 LEYGG
+3158 IQYGG

-3174 KDLTSLNKTIGNY
+3174 KDLTSLTNTISY
-3187 FDSRIDPKSK
+3187 FIGKQISHKIKS
-3197 KILST
+3197 ILETIFSV
-3202 LFNFARLKSLS
+3202 ARLKFMA

-3238 INNTSYK
+3238 LNNTTYK

-3250 SNDDKNNMYYE
+3250 SKEVKDNMYYR
-3261 AVASSRGLLDFNQGG
+3261 AVSSSRGLLDFNQGG
-3276 TFTKSAE
+3276 TFTKAGE
-3283 AVIPYLN
+3283 AAIPYLN
-3290 AATQGTRVMVEAIK
+3290 AATQGTRVALQTINK
-3304 RNPLDTSVRII
+3304 RPIATTVRLLQAGAGSVAFMASLAQLLI
-3315 QAAGLPVLGMHL
+3315 AA
-3327 MINFI
+3327 F
-3332 MGLIRPPEK
+3332 RPPEK
-3341 EDEPVNKSYA
+3341 DKETVEKSYI
-3351 DFLDGISPSQKMNY
+3351 DFLDGISPSQKQNY
-3365 WNIPVGWDKEEKQW
+3365 WNIPIGWSKESKQW
-3379 KVLRIAKAQQLT
+3379 KVLKVAKTEFLT
-3391 PISILFEGAYEDH
+3391 PLTTAMEGLYEDYLRGKNGYKKRGTDKILDNTIH
-3404 IRSSV
+3404 AFSEKVDPLHFTSVLKNPTSIQGYGNALKEIRSTV
-3409 GMTKRGSI
+3409 PLD
-3417 KNTWKNFTKALG
+3417 KAIFQ
-3429 DNIDPTHLASALE
+3429 NS
-3442 DPSKSQS
+3442 
-3449 YFDAAFKLIGSNPAS
+3449 
-3464 KGLTQYYTGYDT
+3464 TGYDF
-3476 FREQPLSFDIGKVSR
+3476 FREQPLSFDIGKVPR
-3491 KYEGADKANVEEF
+3491 TYEGESMKNVEEF
-3504 YKELGKALDDSPVR
+3504 YKKLGKTLDGSPVR
-3518 LKALVESIITSPQT
+3518 MKAFVESFVTSPST
-3532 NPFVG
+3532 NPLVG
-3537 IMYGG
+3537 ILYGG
-3542 ADAIVTDVDAKK
+3542 ADAIATDVSAKEK
-3554 RAGVIY
+3554 VKNVYEQA
-3560 DSFIKR
+3560 IKR
-3566 ILSETSDFNRQLN
+3566 LINETTDFNVQLN
-3579 KKALVQE
+3579 KKALIEDELKQNE
-3586 QLDKNTDEYGET
+3586 IQIAKIKSSAKNIYD
-3598 RNKAKQI
+3598 
-3605 LNKYGSVN
+3605 KYGSK
-3613 ELLKNEKSLIA
+3613 ELIMKNINNIKIEIA
-3624 DIEGYSKDPVI
+3624 KETKDPEER
-3635 QKDLVN
+3635 KMMAK
-3641 RIKSLVKKDGIS
+3641 RIKSLMDKEGIEP
-3653 SMVFDVKYGTNNNV
+3653 MVFDVKYGANNN
-3667 KNKALL
+3667 KNKAIL
-3673 IYTYSEDMSS
+3673 IYSYLEGMTP
-3683 TEKIRFFEQ
+3683 EQ
-3692 LQSQKILSKAVIS
+3692 QTKFKLQLKTQKVLTKNVKA
-3705 EYENVIKQNKK
+3705 EYIKYKNEVEGN

>member
-40 DTTTLKKKEDTN
+40 DTTSLKKKEDTN
-52 IGLLSSQGLSTSN
+52 INLLSSQGLSTSN
-65 NGENIN
+65 NDGNIN
-71 PISIGQ
+71 PISGGQ
-77 NIQQETL
+77 NIPQEIL
-84 SAPIDSQLDL
+84 SVPIDSQLDL

-100 QQNGVSNLESS
+100 QQNGISNLENS

-116 LTSGNNGT
+116 LTSGSNGT
-124 AFTTNLPVN
+124 PFTTNLPVN
-133 TQNPLSYKG
+133 TQNPLAYKG
-142 NMDNLLLDE
+142 NMDNLILDE
-151 NGNAKSKVG
+151 NGNSKSKVG

-169 SNNKTTFNSGVT
+169 NNNTTTFNSGVT

-189 ETKVDFTQLPKNYLS
+189 ESKVDFSQLPKNYLS

-221 TGANINDPESYAKDL
+221 TGANIIDPESYAKDL

-271 FTKESEKYVEG
+271 FSKESEKYVEG

-290 KLLPDKPELTDL
+290 KLSPEKSELTDL

-313 GYLVTEEDRS
+313 GYLVTEEDRL

-334 LQITLE
+334 LQINLE

-355 VYDMVSRRYNKPDEF
+355 VYDMVSRRYNKPDEY
-370 YLDKAQGV
+370 YLDKAQSV
-378 LSSMM
+378 LVAMM

-391 DDFSNRFGSDNE
+391 DDFSNRLGSDNE

-409 AENKFYLEVEKNYD
+409 AENNFYLEVEKNYD

-527 SITSDVNKIFSRV
+527 SITSDVNKIFTRV

-572 GLGQSAMD
+572 GLGQSVMD

-593 SQDVKDSVDQLNEP
+593 SQNVKDSVDQLNEP

-628 SGRVFE
+628 SGRIYE

-642 IKNGIYKPVS
+642 IENGVYRPVS
-652 NISGLKETGKDS
+652 NVSGLKETGKDS

-685 NEVGGLINNTITN
+685 NEVGGLINNTVTN

-718 KQARNFARYAQS
+718 KQARNFARYVQS
-730 ANTAANKSVS
+730 ANSVENKSVS

-802 LSTSSKE
+802 LSTSNGE
-809 KILASGKALFT
+809 RILANAKSLFT

-874 AIASLMGGSGSR
+874 VIASLMGGSGSR

-905 LTELSRFDG
+905 LTELSRFNG

-931 SNILDEVKNEV
+931 SNTLDEVKNEV

-964 SAIKVLQQLENKRTD
+964 NAIKVLQQLENKRTD

-1034 INPEE
+1034 VNPEE
-1039 NNKTEVSESALE
+1039 NNKTEVSESELE

-1109 LFDKGIDNNRG
+1109 LFDKGIDKNRG

-1128 LEGAGDA
+1128 LEGSGDA

-1153 STDPEIRNISQVEGI
+1153 STDPEIRDISQVEGI

-1180 LLNELKSRFPNLSI
+1180 LINELKSRFPNLSI

-1209 KKSQKNNSINETQSN
+1209 KNSQKNNSINETQSN

-1230 QNTQQPEQQSSFNE
+1230 QNLQQPEQQSSFNE
-1244 NASVESTNS
+1244 NTPVESTNS
-1253 PIETIRQNENGQTS
+1253 PTETIRQNENAQTS

-1277 LLARVNKIFND
+1277 LLSRVNKIFND
-1288 QTRSSTNSNEGVQS
+1288 QTRSSTNSNERVQS
-1302 APNINQEQQISNSET
+1302 APSINQEQQTSNSET
-1317 VQTNELPGSAN
+1317 VQANELPGSTN
-1328 QAENKIIDFDF
+1328 QVEVDINDRINSLEKHLVEPYRKTDKQKIIDWLKSDINIAKNVFEIFDF
-1339 KNKTEEQFDKE
+1339 EQSIAND
-1350 IDYLFKNSPKD
+1350 
-1361 PVDKHDYLKSR
+1361 
-1372 TSSEV
+1372 
-1377 FKYITESEEPD
+1377 
-1388 FIQQADKE
+1388 ADK
-1396 LSKYIGD
+1396 
-1403 HNYVNYEE
+1403 NE
-1411 IIKEIK
+1411 IIKNPFNLIFSIYASQGNSLNDYINNTVSSYEELIKANEIALSK
-1417 KQRELQNDLRSQ
+1417 SKNKDIIKSYNDEIESYKNKISVYRKGLKNNNINEYETNQNDLRSQ
-1429 KSSNSNDLNPNQT
+1429 ETSVSNKLNPNQT
-1442 RLSENVIATTNEIR
+1442 RLSENVIATTKEII

-1461 NGFRVTVTDNNGN
+1461 NGYRVTITDNNGN

-1507 KQPKI
+1507 KQSKI
-1512 KIDVPVTESKAA
+1512 KTEVPVTESTPS

-1568 LVQNLKDESGNPIQ
+1568 LVQNLKDESDNPIQ

-1808 PSRFKNGV
+1808 PSRFKKGV

-1828 FNRLKYEGNY
+1828 FNRLKSEGNY

-1863 QERQARGKMA
+1863 QERQARGKMV
-1873 EFVQWFR
+1873 EFVQWFK

-1907 VLGDLMNE
+1907 VLGD
-1915 KILSSENSK
+1915 ILGNK
-1924 SSNINYSLGSNEL
+1924 SVVPGSNSSS
-1937 NNIAESTKRHIKE
+1937 STG
-1950 YSTFLKNKEK
+1950 T
-1960 LKNGELTNEN
+1960 
-1970 TIRIVKESRFNDEN
+1970 
-1984 YTIDLGRPST
+1984 
-1994 LLKSIGVS
+1994 
-2002 DNEMNVNLSYLFNK
+2002 
-2016 IIKQS
+2016 
-2021 KHEISDIQNL
+2021 
-2031 RNIVDNIQD
+2031 
-2040 PVAVF
+2040 
-2045 DNYED
+2045 
-2050 GKKTKDRLEF
+2050 
-2060 LTALKN
+2060 
-2066 SNNKN
+2066 
-2071 IALILSLNEENSSD
+2071 
-2085 KINTIKTGFALN
+2085 
-2097 NINRLRARLLN
+2097 
-2108 NYDGIKYINKQ
+2108 
-2119 GIIEVLRD
+2119 
-2127 NINIGDS
+2127 
-2134 IVKIRYDKNTDSI
+2134 
-2147 KLLTEDINSNNVKF
+2147 
-2161 LKETIDLINGFKN
+2161 
-2174 PSINNVNFSIRTGNT
+2174 NFSIRTDNT

-2212 ELIAKGYNISDD
+2212 ELIAKGYNVSDD
-2224 IANLARKFDTKIYV
+2224 IANLARKFGTKIYV
-2238 INENLFNKSEKEINS
+2238 INENLFNKSENEINS
-2253 YVDGLL
+2253 YVDDLM
-2259 KDYQVLI
+2259 KDYQILI
-2266 DNGTYQ
+2266 DNGTYE

-2278 ELLDGIVT
+2278 ELLDGIMT
-2286 QVFNDAIGEAKGNSI
+2286 QVFNDALGEAKGNSI

-2354 AYEEALKN
+2354 AYEEALNN

-2372 NNYEFIAEYIAND
+2372 NTYEFIAEYIAND

-2390 VDNYLDYLNNP
+2390 VDNYLDSLNNP
-2401 EPKPLLTRIVDYIK
+2401 EPKSLLTRIVDYIK

-2436 DEHINRLKEA
+2436 DEHINRLKNA

-2474 LNETETNGIESG
+2474 LNETETKGIEAG

-2500 DKQKALIDSEGITK
+2500 DKQKALIESKGITK

-2527 INKKKTAVEKVK
+2527 INKKKTAVEKAK

-2572 KSYREKVAERKR
+2572 KSYREKVIARRHLLKDIIL
-2584 QAKEAYDNTV
+2584 QLKS
-2594 IFLNQNMI
+2594 FLIKNGVNN
-2602 SGKITPTE
+2602 KITPREINTLIIAANAISTKKNINKALE
-2610 VSRLLKAAT
+2610 DFFIKYTLIQYRAEERSLKQKNITLSRSDYNQLKDFVIDFHEQGFGKEYIEKIVKET
-2619 GILSTRNSIS
+2619 SFKFSKKGILSNTV
-2629 NFNKFTELFNKI
+2629 KI
-2641 NTKAE
+2641 AIN
-2646 ERNKTQIER
+2646 NIIER
-2655 TTDKYNEV
+2655 SKTDN
-2663 SQSVEQQFNSGKSLQ
+2663 L
-2678 EIKDSFNSIDEQRM
+2678 
-2692 VESAYNRL
+2692 
-2700 VNKTIS
+2700 T

-2798 QKSVYDGLNRS
+2798 QKNVYDGLNRS

-2819 AKRFLAIDKNREEK
+2819 AKRFIAIDKNREEK
-2833 GLPVIDHPGYQD
+2833 GLPVVDHPGYQD
-2845 ASTAQKALDAYKYEI
+2845 ASTAQKALDAYKSEI
-2860 GEDAFTKLNKRADA
+2860 GEDAFTKLNKRANA

-2879 KTILSDMQESG
+2879 KNILSDMRESG

-2896 YEELKDVDYQPRKFL
+2896 YEELKDVDYQPRKFI

-2940 IVGLSEG
+2940 IIGLSEG

-2985 PDAKAKFESINPDNI
+2985 LDAKAKFESINPDNI
-3000 PEGDKKFYKYFKQ
+3000 TEGDKKFYKYFKQ

-3032 KYDSTTPEGYKI
+3032 KYESTTPEGYKI
-3044 AYYYENGVRHPV
+3044 AYYYENGVRHQV
-3056 FMKEEFHTMWHDTMD
+3056 FMKEEFHKMWHDTMD

-3078 AKTISTWSGSR
+3078 AQTISTWSGSR

-3117 SPEYSSFLLRS
+3117 SPEYSSFMLRS
-3128 GTQLTKDSI
+3128 GIQLTKDSI

-3142 IYKHRNS
+3142 IYNHSK
-3149 NKTTLLTKY
+3149 KQETTLLTKY

-3187 FDSRIDPKSK
+3187 FDNRIEPSTK
-3197 KILST
+3197 KILNKM
-3202 LFNFARLKSLS
+3202 FNFVRLKWLS

-3250 SNDDKNNMYYE
+3250 SKEDKNNMYYE

-3283 AVIPYLN
+3283 SVIPYLN

-3327 MINFI
+3327 MISFI

-3442 DPSKSQS
+3442 NPSKSQS

-3673 IYTYSEDMSS
+3673 IYTYSEGMSS
-3683 TEKIRFFEQ
+3683 TEKRRFFEQ

>member
-40 DTTTLKKKEDTN
+40 DTTSLKKKEDTN
-52 IGLLSSQGLSTSN
+52 INLLSSQGLSTSSN
-65 NGENIN
+65 VENIN

-77 NIQQETL
+77 STQQETL
-84 SAPIDSQLDL
+84 SAPIYSQLDL

-100 QQNGVSNLESS
+100 QQNGVSNLVNS

-124 AFTTNLPVN
+124 PFTTNLPVN

-142 NMDNLLLDE
+142 NMDNLVLDE

-169 SNNKTTFNSGVT
+169 SNNTTTFNSGVT

-189 ETKVDFTQLPKNYLS
+189 ESKVDFTQLPKNYLKD
-204 PRQYKPGE
+204 RKYNQGQ
-212 LLDYSYQDF
+212 LMDYTFYDF
-221 TGANINDPESYAKDL
+221 TGEKISDPITFIKDQ
-236 ESKGYIKPSYLKDG
+236 EDKGYVKPVYNKEGVQETDK
-250 TRATLENG
+250 NG
-258 LPAFEITK
+258 LPAYEVTK
-266 NGAEY
+266 SGAEY
-271 FTKESEKYVEG
+271 FTKKSEEYAEIINKDNAESNVHKDSV
-282 NNYEAAKQ
+282 Q
-290 KLLPDKPELTDL
+290 QQDLSDL

-355 VYDMVSRRYNKPDEF
+355 VYDMVSRRYNKPDEY
-370 YLDKAQGV
+370 YLDKAQSV
-378 LSSMM
+378 LVAMM

-409 AENKFYLEVEKNYD
+409 AENNFYLEVEKNYD

-509 NSVQNSIQNNIKN
+509 NSVQKSIQNNIKN
-522 VQQND
+522 VQQNE
-527 SITSDVNKIFSRV
+527 SITSDVNKIFTRV
-540 NKEDSEA
+540 NKEDFEA

-559 IARTQNILGQVVL
+559 IAKTQNILGQVVL

-593 SQDVKDSVDQLNEP
+593 SQNVKDSVDQLNEP

-628 SGRVFE
+628 SGRTYE

-642 IKNGIYKPVS
+642 IENGIYKPVS
-652 NISGLKETGKDS
+652 NVSGLKETGKDS

-685 NEVGGLINNTITN
+685 NEVGGFINNTITN

-730 ANTAANKSVS
+730 ANSVENKSVS

-905 LTELSRFDG
+905 LTELSRFNG

-931 SNILDEVKNEV
+931 SNTLDEVKNEV

-964 SAIKVLQQLENKRTD
+964 SAIKVLQQLETKRND

-1007 ENPNNESTTSPEQTP
+1007 EKPNNESTTSPEQTP
-1022 EGTQGKERENNT
+1022 EGTQGQEGKIDQINQDAFTSSEPTGNNSSPSYLIKDKSLIEKLQKAGVEEKVIQALPENFRINEKWLMGDKGESLLSRIMKSALVAGQNYSVVERDNNDQILNYDT
-1034 INPEE
+1034 GRVDINKLAKFFGKDVLYHETVHAATVLTMEDMRINPQNYSEE
-1039 NNKTEVSESALE
+1039 EMAAHDNLYSEIKRLNQLKKSGNKANPKGTSLYGLSNQYEFVAEFMSNNKFREWVGTISNESSDTESNNLLQKIWNNIKSMLGLNTNKPNIDSEYLNNIQ
-1051 ALWRKI
+1051 KNI
-1057 YFQNRDGSILTLG
+1057 DV
-1070 YGMFPKTMKDIL
+1070 IL
-1082 NSGLQNRFFAHGM
+1082 NKQR
-1095 GKSGLGGSLKELLN
+1095 E
-1109 LFDKGIDNNRG
+1109 
-1120 NGYLYTAP
+1120 T
-1128 LEGAGDA
+1128 
-1135 SSGIGAGAAYSNG
+1135 
-1148 SFMLI
+1148 
-1153 STDPEIRNISQVEGI
+1153 
-1168 LVNDGLVEEYPE
+1168 
-1180 LLNELKSRFPNLSI
+1180 NEK
-1194 DKFSEGLKVANEIDG
+1194 
-1209 KKSQKNNSINETQSN
+1209 QSN

-1230 QNTQQPEQQSSFNE
+1230 QNIQQPEQQSSFNE
-1244 NASVESTNS
+1244 NAPVESTNS
-1253 PIETIRQNENGQTS
+1253 PTENVRQDENAQTS
-1267 NVSEEVNFDD
+1267 NISEEVNFDD

-1302 APNINQEQQISNSET
+1302 APNINQEQQTSNSET
-1317 VQTNELPGSAN
+1317 VQTNELPGSNN
-1328 QAENKIIDFDF
+1328 Q
-1339 KNKTEEQFDKE
+1339 
-1350 IDYLFKNSPKD
+1350 
-1361 PVDKHDYLKSR
+1361 V
-1372 TSSEV
+1372 EV
-1377 FKYITESEEPD
+1377 GK
-1388 FIQQADKE
+1388 
-1396 LSKYIGD
+1396 
-1403 HNYVNYEE
+1403 
-1411 IIKEIK
+1411 
-1417 KQRELQNDLRSQ
+1417 NDLRSQ
-1429 KSSNSNDLNPNQT
+1429 ESSISNDLNPNQT
-1442 RLSENVIATTNEIR
+1442 RLSENVIATTKEIR

-1461 NGFRVTVTDNNGN
+1461 NGYRVTITDNNGN

-1512 KIDVPVTESKAA
+1512 KTDVPVTESTAS
-1524 TNYVGKRVSFNQF
+1524 TNYLGKRVSFNQF
-1537 GDTRSGVVES
+1537 GDNRRGVVES

-1582 LQRSSENFIPISQEA
+1582 LQKTSENFQSISKEA

-1606 KPFAKAFK
+1606 RPFSKAFK
-1614 NLNITTDW
+1614 NLNIITEWESFQAKAKHLGFSDGIIQRIQFQLSGELDYFKTIPRDLFNDAKLFSMYAKIIDDYNQGKLPYGITIRFSGNDFETKMTENGEIYLPSFEMEFNGEPIDVYIMENSGKTSKFPLLIQ
-1622 NEFLNKSKSLGLNLN
+1622 NENLDIWGEYLYDEDGNLDSDTADIFGTQPSGKKNNLNKPTELGDYSDFLKKLGAVGLKQADRFLSDDFNFDVKDESGLGLTVTNNRIYAKNITSEINGKTVDIFLDKKDGKLKAIYEGKTVDVLKDGRELTDDFNKIVGYNTSSIQFMQSKS
-1637 FDAKFSVNDNTRK
+1637 
-1650 EKQLELINKKNPA
+1650 
-1663 PNNYSTWIRTTNDIL
+1663 
-1678 TADEA
+1678 
-1683 FKEAFQDGEM
+1683 GE
-1693 YPDFTVEDMEDVL
+1693 
-1706 NSGEVTV
+1706 
-1713 YSSYPIKEGVFVT
+1713 
-1726 PSRMNA
+1726 
-1732 ESYSGDGKVYSKKVN
+1732 
-1747 ASDLAWID
+1747 
-1755 QGEGQY
+1755 
-1761 APVKFMRNNNG
+1761 
-1772 TIYGAKLPDGTIYIN
+1772 IYGAKLPDGTIYIN

-1828 FNRLKYEGNY
+1828 FNRLKSEGNY

-1850 LNTHIGNYGEWQF
+1850 LNTHIGNYGEWQY
-1863 QERQARGKMA
+1863 QERQARGKMV
-1873 EFVQWFR
+1873 EFVQWFK
-1880 AFFNKIGDVLGIG
+1880 AFFNKIGEVLGIG

-1907 VLGDLMNE
+1907 VLGDISGN
-1915 KILSSENSK
+1915 K
-1924 SSNINYSLGSNEL
+1924 SLTPESNYS
-1937 NNIAESTKRHIKE
+1937 
-1950 YSTFLKNKEK
+1950 
-1960 LKNGELTNEN
+1960 
-1970 TIRIVKESRFNDEN
+1970 
-1984 YTIDLGRPST
+1984 
-1994 LLKSIGVS
+1994 
-2002 DNEMNVNLSYLFNK
+2002 
-2016 IIKQS
+2016 
-2021 KHEISDIQNL
+2021 
-2031 RNIVDNIQD
+2031 
-2040 PVAVF
+2040 
-2045 DNYED
+2045 
-2050 GKKTKDRLEF
+2050 
-2060 LTALKN
+2060 
-2066 SNNKN
+2066 
-2071 IALILSLNEENSSD
+2071 SSAG
-2085 KINTIKTGFALN
+2085 T
-2097 NINRLRARLLN
+2097 
-2108 NYDGIKYINKQ
+2108 
-2119 GIIEVLRD
+2119 
-2127 NINIGDS
+2127 
-2134 IVKIRYDKNTDSI
+2134 
-2147 KLLTEDINSNNVKF
+2147 
-2161 LKETIDLINGFKN
+2161 
-2174 PSINNVNFSIRTGNT
+2174 NFSIRNDNT

-2212 ELIAKGYNISDD
+2212 ELIVKGYKVSDD
-2224 IANLARKFDTKIYV
+2224 IANLAREFGTKIYI
-2238 INENLFNKSEKEINS
+2238 INDNLFDKSKSQINN
-2253 YVDGLL
+2253 YVDDLM
-2259 KDYQVLI
+2259 KDYQILI
-2266 DNGTYQ
+2266 DNGTYE
-2272 ESYLRQ
+2272 ESYIRQ
-2278 ELLDGIVT
+2278 ELLDNITKSLVENGE
-2286 QVFNDAIGEAKGNSI
+2286 GEANGNSI
-2301 YIKEGATDLNNFL
+2301 YLQEWVNDSNNTP
-2314 KTKLVQHELAHVFT
+2314 KTKVLQHELAHVFT
-2328 SYYLADNIDSSQ
+2328 SYYLADKIDSSQ

-2372 NNYEFIAEYIAND
+2372 NTYEFIAEYIAND

-2390 VDNYLDYLNNP
+2390 VDSYLDTLNNP
-2401 EPKPLLTRIVDYIK
+2401 EPKSLLTRIVDYIK
-2415 GLFGFKNNT
+2415 GLFGVKNNT

-2436 DEHINRLKEA
+2436 DDHINRLKDA

-2474 LNETETNGIESG
+2474 LNETETNGIEAG

-2500 DKQKALIDSEGITK
+2500 DKQKASIDSEGITK

-2527 INKKKTAVEKVK
+2527 INKKKTSVEKVK

-2629 NFNKFTELFNKI
+2629 NFNKFTELYNKI
-2641 NTKAE
+2641 NAKAE

-2700 VNKTIS
+2700 SNKTIS

-2752 RGIVSGVDRQ
+2752 HGIVSGVDRQ

-2819 AKRFLAIDKNREEK
+2819 AKRFIAIDKNRKEK
-2833 GLPVIDHPGYQD
+2833 GLPVVDHPGYQD
-2845 ASTAQKALDAYKYEI
+2845 ASTAQKALDAYKSEI

-2879 KTILSDMQESG
+2879 KNILSDMRESG

-2940 IVGLSEG
+2940 IIGLSEG

-2985 PDAKAKFESINPDNI
+2985 PDAKAKFESIKPDYI

-3032 KYDSTTPEGYKI
+3032 KYEITTPEGYKI
-3044 AYYYENGVRHPV
+3044 AYYYENGVRHQV
-3056 FMKEEFHTMWHDTMD
+3056 FMKEEFHKMWHDTMD

-3078 AKTISTWSGSR
+3078 AQTISTWSGSR

-3128 GTQLTKDSI
+3128 GAQLTKDSI

-3379 KVLRIAKAQQLT
+3379 KVLRIAKAQQLI

-3491 KYEGADKANVEEF
+3491 KYEGADKANVEDF

-3613 ELLKNEKSLIA
+3613 QLLKNEKSLIA

-3673 IYTYSEDMSS
+3673 IYTYAEGMSA
-3683 TEKIRFFEQ
+3683 TEKRRFFEQ

>member
-40 DTTTLKKKEDTN
+40 DTTSLKKKEDTN
-52 IGLLSSQGLSTSN
+52 PGLLSSQGLSTSN

-71 PISIGQ
+71 PISGGQ
-77 NIQQETL
+77 NMPQEIL
-84 SAPIDSQLDL
+84 SVPIDSQLDL

-100 QQNGVSNLESS
+100 QQNGVSNLVNS

-116 LTSGNNGT
+116 LTYGNNGT
-124 AFTTNLPVN
+124 PFTTNLPVN

-142 NMDNLLLDE
+142 NMDNLVLDE

-160 TISFPNDNP
+160 NISFPNDNP
-169 SNNKTTFNSGVT
+169 SNNTTTFNSGVT

-189 ETKVDFTQLPKNYLS
+189 ETKVDYTQLPKSYLS

-236 ESKGYIKPSYLKDG
+236 ESKGYIRPSYLKDG
-250 TRATLENG
+250 TRVTLENG
-258 LPAFEITK
+258 LSAFEITK

-290 KLLPDKPELTDL
+290 KLSPDKSKLTDL

-323 NYLQTPEGRKE
+323 NYLQTSEGRKE

-355 VYDMVSRRYNKPDEF
+355 VYDMVSRRYNKSDEF
-370 YLDKAQGV
+370 YLDKAQSV
-378 LSSMM
+378 LVAMM

-509 NSVQNSIQNNIKN
+509 NSVQNSIQDNIKN

-527 SITSDVNKIFSRV
+527 SITSDVNKIFTRV

-593 SQDVKDSVDQLNEP
+593 SQNVKDSVDQLNEP
-607 LKLGNIEIS
+607 LKLGTIEIS

-628 SGRVFE
+628 SGRTYE
-634 ERNGKLFQ
+634 ERNGTLFQ
-642 IKNGIYKPVS
+642 VENGIYKPVS

-730 ANTAANKSVS
+730 ANSVENKSVS

-802 LSTSSKE
+802 LSTSNGE
-809 KILASGKALFT
+809 RILANAKSLFS
-820 KIADN
+820 KIGDN
-825 VVGETKEELIQQVV
+825 IFGETKEELIQQVV
-839 GDMTNYV
+839 GDITNYV

-859 GEGYKDVVVGTIVPS
+859 SEGYKDVVVGTIVPS

-914 ADNMLNVMSN
+914 ANNMLKVMSN

-931 SNILDEVKNEV
+931 SNTLDDVKNEI
-942 LTRKKYI
+942 LTRQKYI

-956 NYSTESLD
+956 NYSTDSLD
-964 SAIKVLQQLENKRTD
+964 SAIKVLQQLETKRND

-995 SSLESQVEQILN
+995 SSLESEVDQILN
-1007 ENPNNESTTSPEQTP
+1007 QKSTNENTTSTEQTS
-1022 EGTQGKERENNT
+1022 EGTQGQEATVDQTNQDAFPRSEPTGNNSSPSYLIKDKSLIEKLQKAGVEEKVIQALPENFRINEKWLMGDKGESLLSRIMKSALIAGQNYSVVERDNNDQILNYDTGRVDINKLAKFFGKDVLYHETVHAATVLTMEDMRINPQNYTEEEMAAHDNLYSEIKRLNQLKKSGNKANPKGASLYGLSNQYEFVAEFMSNNKFREWVGTISNESSDTESNNLLQKIWNNIKSMLGLNT
-1034 INPEE
+1034 IKPNIDSEYL
-1039 NNKTEVSESALE
+1039 NN
-1051 ALWRKI
+1051 I
-1057 YFQNRDGSILTLG
+1057 QNNIDV
-1070 YGMFPKTMKDIL
+1070 IL
-1082 NSGLQNRFFAHGM
+1082 NKQR
-1095 GKSGLGGSLKELLN
+1095 E
-1109 LFDKGIDNNRG
+1109 
-1120 NGYLYTAP
+1120 T
-1128 LEGAGDA
+1128 
-1135 SSGIGAGAAYSNG
+1135 
-1148 SFMLI
+1148 
-1153 STDPEIRNISQVEGI
+1153 
-1168 LVNDGLVEEYPE
+1168 
-1180 LLNELKSRFPNLSI
+1180 
-1194 DKFSEGLKVANEIDG
+1194 
-1209 KKSQKNNSINETQSN
+1209 NETQSN

-1230 QNTQQPEQQSSFNE
+1230 QNLQQPEQQSSFNE

-1253 PIETIRQNENGQTS
+1253 PIETIRQNENAQTS

-1288 QTRSSTNSNEGVQS
+1288 QTRSSTNSNEGIQS

-1328 QAENKIIDFDF
+1328 Q
-1339 KNKTEEQFDKE
+1339 
-1350 IDYLFKNSPKD
+1350 
-1361 PVDKHDYLKSR
+1361 V
-1372 TSSEV
+1372 EV
-1377 FKYITESEEPD
+1377 
-1388 FIQQADKE
+1388 
-1396 LSKYIGD
+1396 G
-1403 HNYVNYEE
+1403 
-1411 IIKEIK
+1411 
-1417 KQRELQNDLRSQ
+1417 QNDLRSQ
-1429 KSSNSNDLNPNQT
+1429 ESSISNDLNPNQT
-1442 RLSENVIATTNEIR
+1442 RLSENVIATTKQIR

-1461 NGFRVTVTDNNGN
+1461 NGYRVTITDNNGN

-1512 KIDVPVTESKAA
+1512 KTEVPVTESTPS

-1582 LQRSSENFIPISQEA
+1582 LQRSSENFTPISKEA

-1706 NSGEVTV
+1706 DSGEVTV

-1726 PSRMNA
+1726 PSKMNA

-1808 PSRFKNGV
+1808 PSRFKKGV

-1828 FNRLKYEGNY
+1828 FNRLKSEGNY

-1893 NLNPNI
+1893 NINPNI

-1915 KILSSENSK
+1915 KILSSENSN
-1924 SSNINYSLGSNEL
+1924 SANINYSLGSNEL

-1950 YSTFLKNKEK
+1950 YSTYLKNKEK

-1970 TIRIVKESRFNDEN
+1970 TIRIVNESRFNDEN
-1984 YTIDLGRPST
+1984 YTIDLGRPSN

-2031 RNIVDNIQD
+2031 RNIVDNIQA

-2050 GKKTKDRLEF
+2050 GKKTRDRLEF
-2060 LTALKN
+2060 LTSLKN

-2071 IALILSLNEENSSD
+2071 IALILSLNEENSSN

-2108 NYDGIKYINKQ
+2108 NYDGIKYINKK
-2119 GIIEVLRD
+2119 GIIDVLRD
-2127 NINIGDS
+2127 NINVGDS
-2134 IVKIRYDKNTDSI
+2134 NVKIRYDKNTDSI
-2147 KLLTEDINSNNVKF
+2147 KLTTDNTNSTNVKF

-2174 PSINNVNFSIRTGNT
+2174 PNINNVNFSIRTDNT

-2212 ELIAKGYNISDD
+2212 ELISKGYNVSDD
-2224 IANLARKFDTKIYV
+2224 IANLARKFGTKIYV
-2238 INENLFNKSEKEINS
+2238 INENLFNKSENEINS
-2253 YVDGLL
+2253 YVDGLM
-2259 KDYQVLI
+2259 KDYQILI
-2266 DNGTYQ
+2266 DNGTYK

-2278 ELLDGIVT
+2278 ELLDGIIN
-2286 QVFNDAIGEAKGNSI
+2286 QVFNDALGEAKGNSI

-2340 LNEQELTFRNEARS
+2340 LNEQELTFRNQARS

-2362 PNKTNAYGYS
+2362 PNKTNEYGYS
-2372 NNYEFIAEYIAND
+2372 NTYEFIAEYIANE

-2390 VDNYLDYLNNP
+2390 VDNYLDSLNNP
-2401 EPKPLLTRIVDYIK
+2401 EPKSLLTRIIDYIK
-2415 GLFGFKNNT
+2415 GLFGIKNNT

-2436 DEHINRLKEA
+2436 DEHINRLKNA

-2474 LNETETNGIESG
+2474 LNETETNGIEAG

-2493 AFYKSLS
+2493 AFYNSLS
-2500 DKQKALIDSEGITK
+2500 DKQKALIESEGITK

-2527 INKKKTAVEKVK
+2527 INKKKTAIEKAK
-2539 EQTSKKEKEIAF
+2539 EQTSKKEKEIAL

-2641 NTKAE
+2641 NAKAE

-2663 SQSVEQQFNSGKSLQ
+2663 SQTVEQQFNSGKSLQ

-2700 VNKTIS
+2700 ANKTIS

-2724 LTKRFKDENGNVMS
+2724 LTKRFKDENGNIMS

-2752 RGIVSGVDRQ
+2752 RRIVTGVDRQ

-2798 QKSVYDGLNRS
+2798 QKNVYDGLNRS

-2819 AKRFLAIDKNREEK
+2819 AKRFIAIDQNREEK
-2833 GLPVIDHPGYQD
+2833 GLPVVDHPGYQD
-2845 ASTAQKALDAYKYEI
+2845 SSTAQKALDAYKSEI

-2879 KTILSDMQESG
+2879 KDILSDMRESG

-2896 YEELKDVDYQPRKFL
+2896 YEELKDIDYQPRKFL

-2940 IVGLSEG
+2940 IIGLSEG

-2971 GMNEINRTFFTKYY
+2971 GMNEINRTFFTKYF

-3000 PEGDKKFYKYFKQ
+3000 PVDDKKFYKYFKQ

-3032 KYDSTTPEGYKI
+3032 KYESTTPEGYKI
-3044 AYYYENGVRHPV
+3044 AYYYENGVRHQV
-3056 FMKEEFHTMWHDTMD
+3056 FMKEEFHKMWHDTMD
-3071 KLVNSDL
+3071 KLINSDL
-3078 AKTISTWSGSR
+3078 AHTISTLSGSR
-3089 LVKAFATGNNPGF
+3089 LLKAFATGNNPGF

-3128 GTQLTKDSI
+3128 GAQLTKDSI

-3202 LFNFARLKSLS
+3202 LFDFARLKSLS

-3238 INNTSYK
+3238 LNNTSYK

-3250 SNDDKNNMYYE
+3250 SNEDKNNIYYE

-3304 RNPLDTSVRII
+3304 RNPISTAVRFI
-3315 QAAGLPVLGMHL
+3315 QAAGFPVLGMHL
-3327 MINFI
+3327 MMNFI

-3351 DFLDGISPSQKMNY
+3351 DFLDGISPAQKMNY
-3365 WNIPVGWDKEEKQW
+3365 WNIPVGWDKEENQW

-3391 PISILFEGAYEDH
+3391 PISILFENAYEDY
-3404 IRSSV
+3404 IRGTV

-3417 KNTWKNFTKALG
+3417 RNTWKNFANALG

-3518 LKALVESIITSPQT
+3518 LKSLVESIITSPQT

-3542 ADAIVTDVDAKK
+3542 ADAIVTDVDAKN
-3554 RAGVIY
+3554 RAGIIY
-3560 DSFIKR
+3560 NSFIKR
-3566 ILSETSDFNRQLN
+3566 ILTETSDFNRQLN

-3613 ELLKNEKSLIA
+3613 ELLKNEKSLIE
-3624 DIEGYSKDPVI
+3624 DIEGYSNDPVI

-3673 IYTYSEDMSS
+3673 IYTYAEGMSS
-3683 TEKIRFFEQ
+3683 SESIRFIQQ
-3692 LQSQKILSKAVIS
+3692 LESQKLLTKPVIIELKKLIKLNNNNPFKAIS
-3705 EYENVIKQNKK
+3705 NKLN

>member
-40 DTTTLKKKEDTN
+40 DTTSLKKKEDTN
-52 IGLLSSQGLSTSN
+52 TSLLSSQGLSTSN
-65 NGENIN
+65 NEGNIN
-71 PISIGQ
+71 PISVGQ
-77 NIQQETL
+77 NIPQEIL

-100 QQNGVSNLESS
+100 QQNGISNLENS

-116 LTSGNNGT
+116 LTSGSNVT
-124 AFTTNLPVN
+124 PFTTNLPVN
-133 TQNPLSYKG
+133 TQNPLAYKG
-142 NMDNLLLDE
+142 NMDNLILDE
-151 NGNAKSKVG
+151 NGNTKSKVG

-169 SNNKTTFNSGVT
+169 NNNTTTFNSGVT

-189 ETKVDFTQLPKNYLS
+189 ESKVDFSQLPKNYIKDRKYYQGQLM
-204 PRQYKPGE
+204 
-212 LLDYSYQDF
+212 DYTFYDF
-221 TGANINDPESYAKDL
+221 TGKKISDPISFIKDQ
-236 ESKGYIKPSYLKDG
+236 EDKGYVKPVYNKEGSQETDK
-250 TRATLENG
+250 NG
-258 LPAFEITK
+258 LPAYEVTK
-266 NGAEY
+266 SGAEY
-271 FTKESEKYVEG
+271 FTNKSEEYAKIINKDNAESNVHENSVL
-282 NNYEAAKQ
+282 Q
-290 KLLPDKPELTDL
+290 QDLSDL
-302 EKYTNSLFDKY
+302 EKFTNSLFNKY

-334 LQITLE
+334 LQIALE
-340 TQQELGSYPNATYQQ
+340 TQQELGYYPNATYQQ
-355 VYDMVSRRYNKPDEF
+355 VYDMVSRRYNKPDEY
-370 YLDKAQGV
+370 YLDKAQSV
-378 LSSMM
+378 LGAMM
-383 DNQKQTAF
+383 NNQKQTAF

-403 IMPDDV
+403 VMPDDV

-435 EGQLYTRTDQSIRNN
+435 EGQLYTRTDQSIKNN

-527 SITSDVNKIFSRV
+527 SITSDVNKIFTRV

-547 QDFQARVLSGDG
+547 QAFQAKVLSGDKISRIRNIRG
-559 IARTQNILGQVVL
+559 QLILGL
-572 GLGQSAMD
+572 SQSVMD
-580 ASSGILRILTTPF
+580 LSSSILRILTTPF
-593 SQDVKDSVDQLNEP
+593 SQNVKDSVDQLNEP

-628 SGRVFE
+628 SGRVYE

-642 IKNGIYKPVS
+642 IENGVYKPVS
-652 NISGLKETGKDS
+652 KVSGLKETGKDS

-685 NEVGGLINNTITN
+685 NEVGGLINKAITN
-698 NAISLASKTTQAFGA
+698 NAISLASKTSQAFGA

-809 KILASGKALFT
+809 RILANGKALFT

-874 AIASLMGGSGSR
+874 VIASLMGGSGTR

-892 NEINLSNYNRSQL
+892 NKINLSNYNRSQL

-931 SNILDEVKNEV
+931 SNTLDEVKNEV

-964 SAIKVLQQLENKRTD
+964 SAIKLLQQLDYKRTD

-1007 ENPNNESTTSPEQTP
+1007 ETPNNESTTPPEQTP
-1022 EGTQGKERENNT
+1022 EGTQGQEDTTNKVEPIKT
-1034 INPEE
+1034 TNPEE
-1039 NNKTEVSESALE
+1039 VNITDVSKPNVEQIFSES
-1051 ALWRKI
+1051 
-1057 YFQNRDGSILTLG
+1057 QN
-1070 YGMFPKTMKDIL
+1070 
-1082 NSGLQNRFFAHGM
+1082 QN
-1095 GKSGLGGSLKELLN
+1095 
-1109 LFDKGIDNNRG
+1109 NNE
-1120 NGYLYTAP
+1120 NQ
-1128 LEGAGDA
+1128 
-1135 SSGIGAGAAYSNG
+1135 I
-1148 SFMLI
+1148 
-1153 STDPEIRNISQVEGI
+1153 
-1168 LVNDGLVEEYPE
+1168 
-1180 LLNELKSRFPNLSI
+1180 
-1194 DKFSEGLKVANEIDG
+1194 
-1209 KKSQKNNSINETQSN
+1209 N
-1224 QQNDIR
+1224 QQNNFR

-1244 NASVESTNS
+1244 NTPVESTNS
-1253 PIETIRQNENGQTS
+1253 PTETIRHNENAQTS
-1267 NVSEEVNFDD
+1267 NISEEVNFDD
-1277 LLARVNKIFND
+1277 LLDRVNKIFND
-1288 QTRSSTNSNEGVQS
+1288 QTRSSTNSNERVQS
-1302 APNINQEQQISNSET
+1302 ALDINQEQQASNSET
-1317 VQTNELPGSAN
+1317 VQTNELPGSTN
-1328 QAENKIIDFDF
+1328 Q
-1339 KNKTEEQFDKE
+1339 
-1350 IDYLFKNSPKD
+1350 
-1361 PVDKHDYLKSR
+1361 V
-1372 TSSEV
+1372 EV
-1377 FKYITESEEPD
+1377 
-1388 FIQQADKE
+1388 
-1396 LSKYIGD
+1396 
-1403 HNYVNYEE
+1403 N
-1411 IIKEIK
+1411 
-1417 KQRELQNDLRSQ
+1417 QNDLRSQ
-1429 KSSNSNDLNPNQT
+1429 DASISNDINPNQT
-1442 RLSENVIATTNEIR
+1442 RLSENVIATTEEIR

-1461 NGFRVTVTDNNGN
+1461 NGYRVTVTDNNGN

-1481 DSEFDFSDQSEVD
+1481 DSEYDFSDQSEVD

-1507 KQPKI
+1507 KQPRTKTE
-1512 KIDVPVTESKAA
+1512 VPVTESTVS

-1547 ENKGRLTIKGD
+1547 ESKGRLTIKGD
-1558 DGKTYFTGSP
+1558 DGKTYFTGTP

-1582 LQRSSENFIPISQEA
+1582 LQKSSENFIPISKEA

-1622 NEFLNKSKSLGLNLN
+1622 NEFLNKSKSLGLNIN
-1637 FDAKFSVNDNTRK
+1637 FDAKFSINDNARK

-1663 PNNYSTWIRTTNDIL
+1663 PNDYNTWIRTTNDIL

-1693 YPDFTVEDMEDVL
+1693 YPDFTVEDMQNVL
-1706 NSGEVTV
+1706 DSGEVTV
-1713 YSSYPIKEGVFVT
+1713 YSSYPVKEGIFVT

-1808 PSRFKNGV
+1808 PSRFKKGV

-1828 FNRLKYEGNY
+1828 FNRLKSEGNY

-1893 NLNPNI
+1893 NINPNI

-1915 KILSSENSK
+1915 KILSSENSN
-1924 SSNINYSLGSNEL
+1924 SFNINYSLGSNEL

-1970 TIRIVKESRFNDEN
+1970 TIRIVNESRFNDDN
-1984 YTIDLGRPST
+1984 YTIDLGRPSN

-2050 GKKTKDRLEF
+2050 GKKTRDRLEF
-2060 LTALKN
+2060 LTSLKN

-2097 NINRLRARLLN
+2097 NLNRLRARLLN

-2127 NINIGDS
+2127 NINVGDS

-2174 PSINNVNFSIRTGNT
+2174 PSINNVNFSIRTDNT

-2212 ELIAKGYNISDD
+2212 ELLAKGYNISDD
-2224 IANLARKFDTKIYV
+2224 IANLARKFETKIYL

-2253 YVDGLL
+2253 YVDDLM
-2259 KDYQVLI
+2259 KDYQILI
-2266 DNGTYQ
+2266 DNGTYE

-2278 ELLDGIVT
+2278 ELLDGIIT
-2286 QVFNDAIGEAKGNSI
+2286 QVFNDALGEAKGNSI

-2340 LNEQELTFRNEARS
+2340 LNEQELAFRNEARS
-2354 AYEEALKN
+2354 AYEEVLKN

-2372 NNYEFIAEYIAND
+2372 NTYEFIAEYIAND

-2390 VDNYLDYLNNP
+2390 VDNYLDSLNNP
-2401 EPKPLLTRIVDYIK
+2401 EPKSLLTRIVDYIK

-2436 DEHINRLKEA
+2436 DEHINRLKNA

-2467 VSTIQEV
+2467 ISTIQEV
-2474 LNETETNGIESG
+2474 LNETETKGIEAG

-2500 DKQKALIDSEGITK
+2500 DKQKSLIDSEGITK

-2527 INKKKTAVEKVK
+2527 INKKKTAVEKAK

-2629 NFNKFTELFNKI
+2629 NFNKFTELYNKI
-2641 NTKAE
+2641 NARAE

-2663 SQSVEQQFNSGKSLQ
+2663 SQSVEKQFNSGKSLQ

-2700 VNKTIS
+2700 ANKTIS
-2706 PEEARKKLDDS
+2706 PEDARKKLDDS

-2752 RGIVSGVDRQ
+2752 RGIVTGVDRQ

-2798 QKSVYDGLNRS
+2798 QKNVYDGLNRS

-2819 AKRFLAIDKNREEK
+2819 AKRFIAIDKNREEK
-2833 GLPVIDHPGYQD
+2833 GLPVVDHPGYQD
-2845 ASTAQKALDAYKYEI
+2845 ASTAQKALDAYKSEI

-2879 KTILSDMQESG
+2879 KNILSDMRESG

-2940 IVGLSEG
+2940 IIGLSEG
-2947 DASDMLMDSKWLIQ
+2947 DASDLLMDSKWLIQ

-3000 PEGDKKFYKYFKQ
+3000 PVGDKKFYKYFKQ

-3032 KYDSTTPEGYKI
+3032 KYETTTPEGYKI
-3044 AYYYENGVRHPV
+3044 AYYYENGVRHQV
-3056 FMKEEFHTMWHDTMD
+3056 FMKEEFHKMWHDTMD

-3078 AKTISTWSGSR
+3078 AQTISTWSGSR

-3128 GTQLTKDSI
+3128 GVQLTKDSI

-3202 LFNFARLKSLS
+3202 LFDFARLKSLS

-3238 INNTSYK
+3238 INNTYYK

-3250 SNDDKNNMYYE
+3250 SNEDKNNMYYE

-3327 MINFI
+3327 MISFI

-3417 KNTWKNFTKALG
+3417 KNTWKNFAKALG

-3491 KYEGADKANVEEF
+3491 KYEGADKANVEDF

-3673 IYTYSEDMSS
+3673 IYTYSEGMSS
-3683 TEKIRFFEQ
+3683 TEKRRFFEQ